1 MGQLDLG
8 TLIAKITV
16 DDKGFTAGMD
26 SATRRTQRFTADVQ
40 AQGGVVDRVFHSLG
54 RSAKASLQVAATAA
68 AGATVGV
75 AALGKNTLSTGLAYN
90 AMQQNANAA
99 LKTMLGSQKAV
110 NEQMEKLGKL
120 AQNSPFSKAT
130 FISAQQQL
138 IAFGVEVEKVIP
150 LLDAM
155 QNAVAASGGG
165 SQQLADL
172 AFVVAQIK
180 AAGKITGQDLI
191 QLGQRGIN
199 AAEIIGKAFGKSSAE
214 VKAMISKNQIDA
226 DQAIDALTKGMMEKF
241 GGATDAIKKQWSGAA
256 DRIKAANRDI
266 GADLGKMFI
275 DPAGGGRAVEWGN
288 RLADVLRTFQKRLRE
303 AQGDIEDFL
312 SPAFKN
318 ISKGLDAANN
328 ALKKFDAARAGAQ
341 LEKLTSYTPLIGGTT
356 AALMT
361 FALQPIPVIGQLAS
375 AMGPLTVGVAALI
388 AASPELRKSGS
399 AFGEAFKPGEKILAS
414 TAKQLA
420 DLAIQLIKDLS
431 PALESGAKGLGTFLT
446 NISPLAPALVS
457 VLSALA
463 PVVTAG
469 AELASAFANLPTPV
483 LAAVVALA
491 ALHGPLGPL
500 VAKLTDLGST
510 GGSVISALVADLQA
524 MGTTGAATVKSFTSA
539 GSTLKNTLTI
549 FDRVGTSL
557 RNDTT
562 PGLLS
567 ASRELKAFEPAAALA
582 SNSVGA
588 FSKASVNAGTGVFK
602 LSTLA
607 KNAGSALAG
616 AFGALLSPANLA
628 LGAVSL
634 LAGAF
639 AAYSQKQAEATQ
651 RVEEYKETLDRTTA
665 AVSAHTREVI
675 RSKAETDGA
684 LSAYVALGGAAED
697 YIRAVSGEGEAM
709 ERVNKTLEAKR
720 EAAAKVETAYMDG
733 TNAVSAYNYA
743 QNKLDPNVEKVTA
756 SLQQQSEEL
765 QRAQDETR
773 KNTSEAERA
782 VEAERQRQQAID
794 KSTDAM
800 RAQNAAQ
807 GSLVDAQ
814 LRSADAT
821 DRLNKA
827 IEEHG
832 KITVDAYG
840 KVNVL
845 DRSNRWFIDGMR
857 NKIQAIQDEARAFEK
872 TSHSQEE
879 AKAKADE
886 WAHSLQEMAEK
897 AGVPKEAVDE
907 LVKTLGGIPEV
918 KQMTFTA
925 DTEAGKKA
933 IEDFINEVSKKGG
946 TLTLDAR
953 NDPAVEQLAHTLGL
967 VEASKGVFAI
977 DANNEPATAKLLA
990 GIAQVNTS
998 TGVMTIDANNNRFQ
1012 QVLTASKTQGDNTS
1026 AVMSIYAND
1035 YASAKA
1041 EQARRYINSLS
1052 SYIDV
1057 YYRKHG
1063 ESAQLLPDTFAN
1075 GGIHPP
1081 VFGFANGTENHL
1093 AQIAPAGAMRLWAE
1107 PETGGEAYIPLSR
1120 MKRRRSERI
1129 LAEVASRFGGTYLPG
1144 RVSQHANG
1152 SASEGQA
1159 ERNSTAQ
1166 TVVNFTQNIQTA
1178 FTKPDS
1184 EYKSEGAAIARLVG
1198 SL

>member
-1 MGQLDLG
+1 MSQLDLG

-26 SATRRTQRFTADVQ
+26 AATRRTQRFTADVQ
-40 AQGGVVDRVFHSLG
+40 AQGGAVDRVFHSLG

-75 AALGKNTLSTGLAYN
+75 AALGKNMLSTGLAYN

-266 GADLGKMFI
+266 GADLGKLFI

-288 RLADVLRTFQKRLRE
+288 KLADVLRTFQKRLRE

-388 AASPELRKSGS
+388 AASPELRKAGG

-414 TAKQLA
+414 TTKQLA
-420 DLAIQLIKDLS
+420 DLALQLIKDLS
-431 PALESGAKGLGTFLT
+431 PALESGAKGLGAFLT

-463 PVVTAG
+463 PVATAG

-491 ALHGPLGPL
+491 ALHGPLAPL
-500 VAKLTDLGST
+500 VSKLTDLGDVSKKSIT
-510 GGSVISALVADLQA
+510 QLVTSLQE
-524 MGTTGAATVKSFTSA
+524 MGTEQTRAVKTFSGLGNAMTNAVAPAAKTVS
-539 GSTLKNTLTI
+539 N
-549 FDRVGTSL
+549 
-557 RNDTT
+557 
-562 PGLLS
+562 
-567 ASRELKAFEPAAALA
+567 ELKTIAPAAQ
-582 SNSVGA
+582 GA
-588 FSKASVNAGTGVFK
+588 GNAITQVSKASAAAGPAVFN
-602 LSTLA
+602 LGTLA
-607 KNAGSALAG
+607 KNAGSRLAG
-616 AFGALLSPANLA
+616 AFAAILSPANLA
-628 LGAVSL
+628 LGAVAL

-639 AAYSQKQAEATQ
+639 AAYSQKQAEVTQ

-794 KSTDAM
+794 KATDAM

-857 NKIQAIQDEARAFEK
+857 AKIQAIQDEARAFEK
-872 TSHSQEE
+872 TSHTQEE

-918 KQMTFTA
+918 KQTTFTA

-933 IEDFINEVSKKGG
+933 VEDFINEVSKKNG

-967 VEASKGVFAI
+967 VEASKGIFAI
-977 DANNEPATAKLLA
+977 DANNEPATTKLLA

-1012 QVLTASKTQGDNTS
+1012 QVLSASKSQGDNTS

-1041 EQARRYINSLS
+1041 EQAQRYINSLS

-1075 GGIHPP
+1075 GGIRPP

-1159 ERNSTAQ
+1159 ERSATAQ

>member
-1 MGQLDLG
+1 MSQLDLG

-26 SATRRTQRFTADVQ
+26 AATRRTQRFTADVQ
-40 AQGGVVDRVFHSLG
+40 TQGGVVDRVFHSLG

-68 AGATVGV
+68 AATTVGV

-226 DQAIDALTKGMMEKF
+226 DQAIDALTKGMMDKF
-241 GGATDAIKKQWSGAA
+241 GGATDAIKQQWSGAA

-266 GADLGKMFI
+266 GADIGKMFI

-288 RLADVLRTFQKRLRE
+288 KLADVLRTFQKRLRE
-303 AQGDIEDFL
+303 AQGSIEDFL

-388 AASPELRKSGS
+388 AASPELRKAGS

-420 DLAIQLIKDLS
+420 DLAIRLIKDLS

-463 PVVTAG
+463 PVATAG
-469 AELASAFANLPTPV
+469 AELAAAFANLPTPV
-483 LAAVVALA
+483 LAAVTALA

-500 VAKLTDLGST
+500 VSKFTDLGATS
-510 GGSVISALVADLQA
+510 GRVIANLVAQVQD
-524 MGTTGAATVKSFTSA
+524 MGTVWTRVEKSTA
-539 GSTLKNTLTI
+539 G
-549 FDRVGTSL
+549 VG
-557 RNDTT
+557 
-562 PGLLS
+562 
-567 ASRELKAFEPAAALA
+567 AALA
-582 SNSVGA
+582 SNIVPAAKSVSNELKTFGPA
-588 FSKASVNAGTGVFK
+588 AQNAGNALTEVGKASANAGTGVFK

-628 LGAVSL
+628 LGAVTL
-634 LAGAF
+634 LAAAF
-639 AAYSQKQAEATQ
+639 SAYAQKQAETTQ

-665 AVSAHTREVI
+665 AVTTHTRELV
-675 RSKAETDGA
+675 RNKAEQDGA
-684 LSAYVALGGAAED
+684 LAAYVALGGAADD
-697 YIRAVSGEGEAM
+697 YVRAVAGEGEAM
-709 ERVNKTLEAKR
+709 ERVNKTLASKR
-720 EAAAKVETAYMDG
+720 EELKQNELAERAGAPGVALYSGATKELKE
-733 TNAVSAYNYA
+733 NVS
-743 QNKLDPNVEKVTA
+743 KA
-756 SLQQQSEEL
+756 SESLRDQSDEL
-765 QRAQDETR
+765 RRAQDETR
-773 KNTSEAERA
+773 KSVSEAERA

-794 KSTDAM
+794 KATDAM

-814 LRSADAT
+814 LRNIDAS

-832 KITVDAYG
+832 QVMADANG
-840 KVNVL
+840 KVDIFNQN
-845 DRSNRWFIDGMR
+845 NRWFVQGMR
-857 NKIQAIQDEARAFEK
+857 DKIQAIQDEARAFEK
-872 TSHSQEE
+872 TGHTQEE
-879 AKAKADE
+879 AKAKTQE
-886 WAHSLQEMAEK
+886 WSTALAEMAEK
-897 AGVPKEAVDE
+897 AGVPREQIND
-907 LVKTLGGIPEV
+907 LIRSLGGIPEV

-925 DTEAGKKA
+925 DTEAGKRA
-933 IEDFINEVSKKGG
+933 IDDFIEATSKKNGV
-946 TLTLDAR
+946 LTLDAN
-953 NDPAVEQLAHTLGL
+953 NDPAVAQLAQTLGL
-967 VEASKGVFAI
+967 VEVSTGVFAI
-977 DANNEPATAKLLA
+977 DANSEPATAKLIA

-1012 QVLTASKTQGDNTS
+1012 QVLAASKSQGDNTS
-1026 AVMSIYAND
+1026 AAMSIYAND
-1035 YASAKA
+1035 YASARA
-1041 EQARRYINSLS
+1041 EQAQRYINSLS

-1075 GGIHPP
+1075 GGIRPP

-1152 SASEGQA
+1152 SATEGQA
-1159 ERNSTAQ
+1159 ERSATAQ

>member
-1 MGQLDLG
+1 MSQLDLG

-26 SATRRTQRFTADVQ
+26 AATRRTQRFTADVQ
-40 AQGGVVDRVFHSLG
+40 AQGGVVDRVFHSMG

-68 AGATVGV
+68 AATTVGV
-75 AALGKNTLSTGLAYN
+75 AALGKNTISTGLAYN

-241 GGATDAIKKQWSGAA
+241 GGATDAIKQQWSGAA

-266 GADLGKMFI
+266 GADIGKMFI

-288 RLADVLRTFQKRLRE
+288 KLADVLRTFQKRLRE
-303 AQGDIEDFL
+303 AQGGVEDFL

-414 TAKQLA
+414 TTKQLA
-420 DLAIQLIKDLS
+420 DLALQLIKDLS
-431 PALESGAKGLGTFLT
+431 PALESGAKGLGAFLT

-491 ALHGPLGPL
+491 ALHGPLAPL
-500 VAKLTDLGST
+500 VSKLTDLGDVSKKSIT
-510 GGSVISALVADLQA
+510 QLVTSLQE
-524 MGTTGAATVKSFTSA
+524 MGTEQTRAVKTFSGLGSAMTNAVAPAAKTVS
-539 GSTLKNTLTI
+539 N
-549 FDRVGTSL
+549 
-557 RNDTT
+557 
-562 PGLLS
+562 
-567 ASRELKAFEPAAALA
+567 ELKTIAPAAQ
-582 SNSVGA
+582 GA
-588 FSKASVNAGTGVFK
+588 GNAITQVSKASAAAGPAVFN
-602 LSTLA
+602 LGTLA
-607 KNAGSALAG
+607 KNAGSRLAG
-616 AFGALLSPANLA
+616 AFAAILSPANLA
-628 LGAVSL
+628 LGAVAL

-639 AAYSQKQAEATQ
+639 AAYSQKQAEVTQ

-697 YIRAVSGEGEAM
+697 YIRAVSGEGEAV
-709 ERVNKTLEAKR
+709 ERVNKVLAAKR
-720 EAAAKVETAYMDG
+720 EEAAKTETAYMDG
-733 TNAVSAYNYA
+733 TNAVSAYAYA

-794 KSTDAM
+794 KATDAM

-857 NKIQAIQDEARAFEK
+857 AKIQAIQDEARAFEK
-872 TSHSQEE
+872 TSHTQEE

-918 KQMTFTA
+918 KQTTFTA

-933 IEDFINEVSKKGG
+933 VEDFINEVSKKNG

-990 GIAQVNTS
+990 GLAQVNTS

-1012 QVLTASKTQGDNTS
+1012 QVLTASKNQGDNTS

-1075 GGIHPP
+1075 GGIRPP
-1081 VFGFANGTENHL
+1081 VYGFANGTENHL

-1152 SASEGQA
+1152 SATEGQA

>member
-1 MGQLDLG
+1 MSQLDLG

-26 SATRRTQRFTADVQ
+26 AATRRTQRFTADVQ

-68 AGATVGV
+68 AGVTVGV

-138 IAFGVEVEKVIP
+138 IAFGVEVEKVVP

-172 AFVVAQIK
+172 AFVIAQIK

-226 DQAIDALTKGMMEKF
+226 DQAIDALTKGMMDKF
-241 GGATDAIKKQWSGAA
+241 GGATDAIKQQWSGAA

-266 GADLGKMFI
+266 GADIGKMFI

-288 RLADVLRTFQKRLRE
+288 KVADVLRTFQKRLRE
-303 AQGDIEDFL
+303 AQGGVEDFL

-388 AASPELRKSGS
+388 AASPELRKAGS

-420 DLAIQLIKDLS
+420 DLAIRLIKDLS

-463 PVVTAG
+463 PVATAG
-469 AELASAFANLPTPV
+469 AELAAAFANLPTPV
-483 LAAVVALA
+483 LAAVTALA

-500 VAKLTDLGST
+500 VSKFTDLGAT
-510 GGSVISALVADLQA
+510 AGRVVTNLVAQVQD
-524 MGTTGAATVKSFTSA
+524 MGTAWTRAEKSTAGVGAAMASNIVPAAKSVS
-539 GSTLKNTLTI
+539 N
-549 FDRVGTSL
+549 
-557 RNDTT
+557 
-562 PGLLS
+562 
-567 ASRELKAFEPAAALA
+567 ELKTFGPAAQNAGNALTE
-582 SNSVGA
+582 VG
-588 FSKASVNAGTGVFK
+588 KASANAGTGVFK

-628 LGAVSL
+628 LGAVTL
-634 LAGAF
+634 LAAAF
-639 AAYSQKQAEATQ
+639 SAYSQKQAEVTQ

-665 AVSAHTREVI
+665 SVTANTRELV
-675 RSKAETDGA
+675 RNKAEQDGA
-684 LSAYVALGGAAED
+684 LAAYVALGGAADD
-697 YIRAVSGEGEAM
+697 YVRAVAGEGEAM
-709 ERVNKTLEAKR
+709 ERVNGVLAAKR
-720 EAAAKVETAYMDG
+720 EELKQNELAERAGAPGVALYSGATKELKE
-733 TNAVSAYNYA
+733 NVS
-743 QNKLDPNVEKVTA
+743 KA
-756 SLQQQSEEL
+756 SESLRDQSEEL

-773 KNTSEAERA
+773 KSTSEAERA

-794 KSTDAM
+794 KATDAI

-814 LRSADAT
+814 LRNIDAS

-832 KITVDAYG
+832 QVMADANG
-840 KVNVL
+840 KVDIFNQN
-845 DRSNRWFIDGMR
+845 NRWFVQGMR
-857 NKIQAIQDEARAFEK
+857 DKIQAIQDEARAFEK
-872 TSHSQEE
+872 TGHTQEE
-879 AKAKADE
+879 AKAKTQE
-886 WAHSLQEMAEK
+886 WSTALAEMAEK
-897 AGVPKEAVDE
+897 AGVPKEQIND
-907 LVKTLGGIPEV
+907 LIRTLGGIPEV

-925 DTEAGKKA
+925 DTEAGKRA
-933 IEDFINEVSKKGG
+933 IDDFIEATSKKNGV
-946 TLTLDAR
+946 LTLDAN
-953 NDPAVEQLAHTLGL
+953 NDPAVAQLAQTLGL
-967 VEASKGVFAI
+967 VEVSTGVFAI
-977 DANNEPATAKLLA
+977 DANSEPATAKLFA
-990 GIAQVNTS
+990 GLAQVNTS
-998 TGVMTIDANNNRFQ
+998 TGVMTIDANNSRFQ
-1012 QVLTASKTQGDNTS
+1012 QVLAASKNQGDNTAAS
-1026 AVMSIYAND
+1026 MSIYAND
-1035 YASAKA
+1035 YASARA
-1041 EQARRYINSLS
+1041 EQAQRYINSLS

-1075 GGIHPP
+1075 GGIRPP

-1159 ERNSTAQ
+1159 ERAATAQ

-1184 EYKSEGAAIARLVG
+1184 EYKSEGAALARLVG

>member
-1 MGQLDLG
+1 MSQLDLG

-68 AGATVGV
+68 AATTVGV

-90 AMQQNANAA
+90 TMQQNANAA

-275 DPAGGGRAVEWGN
+275 DPAGGGRAVKWGN
-288 RLADVLRTFQKRLRE
+288 KLADVLRTFQKRLRE
-303 AQGDIEDFL
+303 AQGGIEDFL

-388 AASPELRKSGS
+388 AASPELRKAGG

-500 VAKLTDLGST
+500 VSKLTDLGDTSKKSIT
-510 GGSVISALVADLQA
+510 QLVTSLQE
-524 MGTTGAATVKSFTSA
+524 MGTEQTRAVKTFSGLGNAMTNAVAPAAKTVS
-539 GSTLKNTLTI
+539 N
-549 FDRVGTSL
+549 
-557 RNDTT
+557 
-562 PGLLS
+562 
-567 ASRELKAFEPAAALA
+567 ELKTIAPAAQ
-582 SNSVGA
+582 GA
-588 FSKASVNAGTGVFK
+588 GNAITQVSKASAAAGPAVFN
-602 LSTLA
+602 LGTLA

-634 LAGAF
+634 LAAAF
-639 AAYSQKQAEATQ
+639 SAYSQKQAEATQ

-665 AVSAHTREVI
+665 SVTANTRELV
-675 RSKAETDGA
+675 RNKAEQDGA
-684 LSAYVALGGAAED
+684 LAAYVALGGAAED
-697 YIRAVSGEGEAM
+697 YIRAVAGEGEAV
-709 ERVNKTLEAKR
+709 ERVNKVLAAKR
-720 EAAAKVETAYMDG
+720 EEAAKTETAYMDG
-733 TNAVSAYNYA
+733 TNAVSAYAYA

-794 KSTDAM
+794 KATDAM

-857 NKIQAIQDEARAFEK
+857 AKIQAIQDEARAFEK
-872 TSHSQEE
+872 TSHTQEE

-918 KQMTFTA
+918 KQTTFTA

-933 IEDFINEVSKKGG
+933 VEDFINEVSKKNG

-990 GIAQVNTS
+990 GLAQVNTS

-1012 QVLTASKTQGDNTS
+1012 QVLAASKSQSDNTS
-1026 AVMSIYAND
+1026 GVMSIYAND

-1075 GGIHPP
+1075 GGIRPP
-1081 VFGFANGTENHL
+1081 VYGFANGTENHL

-1152 SASEGQA
+1152 SATEGQV
-1159 ERNSTAQ
+1159 ERSATAQ

-1184 EYKSEGAAIARLVG
+1184 EYKSEGAALARLVG

>member
-1 MGQLDLG
+1 MSQLDLG

-26 SATRRTQRFTADVQ
+26 AATRRTQRFTADVQ
-40 AQGGVVDRVFHSLG
+40 SQGGIVDRVFHSLG

-68 AGATVGV
+68 AGAAVGV
-75 AALGKNTLSTGLAYN
+75 TALGKNTISTGLAYN

-199 AAEIIGKAFGKSSAE
+199 AAEIIGKAFGKSGAE

-241 GGATDAIKKQWSGAA
+241 GGATDAIKQQWSGAA

-288 RLADVLRTFQKRLRE
+288 KLADVLRTFQKRLRE
-303 AQGDIEDFL
+303 AQGGIEDFL

-318 ISKGLDAANN
+318 ISKGLDAANS
-328 ALKKFDAARAGAQ
+328 ALQKFDAARAAAQ
-341 LEKLTSYTPLIGGTT
+341 LGKLTSYTPLIGGTT
-356 AALMT
+356 AALMA

-388 AASPELRKSGS
+388 AASPELRKAGS

-420 DLAIQLIKDLS
+420 DLALQLIKDLS
-431 PALESGAKGLGTFLT
+431 PALESGAKGLGAFLT

-463 PVVTAG
+463 PVATAG
-469 AELASAFANLPTPV
+469 AELAAAFANLPTPV
-483 LAAVVALA
+483 LAAVTALA

-500 VAKLTDLGST
+500 VSKLTDLGST
-510 GGSVISALVADLQA
+510 GSRVISALVAQA
-524 MGTTGAATVKSFTSA
+524 QEMGTVWGKAEKSTTV
-539 GSTLKNTLTI
+539 L
-549 FDRVGTSL
+549 GT
-557 RNDTT
+557 
-562 PGLLS
+562 
-567 ASRELKAFEPAAALA
+567 ALA
-582 SNSVGA
+582 SNIVPAAKS
-588 FSKASVNAGTGVFK
+588 ASNELKTFGPAAQNAGNALTEVGKSSANAGNGVFK

-628 LGAVSL
+628 LGAVTL
-634 LAGAF
+634 LAAAF
-639 AAYSQKQAEATQ
+639 AAYSQKQAETTQ

-665 AVSAHTREVI
+665 AVTANTRELV
-675 RSKAETDGA
+675 RNKAEKDGA
-684 LSAYVALGGAAED
+684 LAAYVALGGAADD
-697 YIRAVSGEGEAM
+697 YVRAVAGEGEAM
-709 ERVNKTLEAKR
+709 ERVNKTLAAKR
-720 EAAAKVETAYMDG
+720 AEAEKTETAYMDG
-733 TNAVSAYNYA
+733 TNAVSAYAYA
-743 QNKLDPNVEKVTA
+743 QNKLDPNVEKVTD
-756 SLQQQSEEL
+756 SLKSQGDEL
-765 QRAQDETR
+765 RRAQDETR
-773 KNTSEAERA
+773 KSVSEAERA
-782 VEAERQRQQAID
+782 VEVERQRQQAID
-794 KSTDAM
+794 KATDAM

-814 LRSADAT
+814 LRNIDAS

-832 KITVDAYG
+832 QVMADANG
-840 KVNVL
+840 KVDIFNQN
-845 DRSNRWFIDGMR
+845 NRWFVQGMR
-857 NKIQAIQDEARAFEK
+857 DKIQAIQDEARAFEK
-872 TSHSQEE
+872 TSHTQEE
-879 AKAKADE
+879 ASAKTQE
-886 WAHSLQEMAEK
+886 WSTALAEMAEK
-897 AGVPKEAVDE
+897 AGVPREQINE
-907 LVKTLGGIPEV
+907 LIKSLGGIPEV

-925 DTEAGKKA
+925 DTEAGKRA
-933 IEDFINEVSKKGG
+933 IEDFIETTSKKNGV
-946 TLTLDAR
+946 LTLDAN
-953 NDPAVEQLAHTLGL
+953 NDPAVAQLAQTLGL
-967 VEASKGVFAI
+967 VEVSTGVFAI
-977 DANNEPATAKLLA
+977 DANREPATAKLIA
-990 GIAQVNTS
+990 GLAQVNTS

-1012 QVLTASKTQGDNTS
+1012 QVLAASKNQGDSTS
-1026 AVMSIYAND
+1026 AAMSIYAND

-1041 EQARRYINSLS
+1041 EQAQRYINSLS

-1057 YYRKHG
+1057 YYTKHG
-1063 ESAQLLPDTFAN
+1063 ESPQLLPDHFAD
-1075 GGIHPP
+1075 GGIRPP
-1081 VFGFANGTENHL
+1081 VYGFANGTENHL

-1120 MKRRRSERI
+1120 VKRRRSERI

-1152 SASEGQA
+1152 SASASQSEQPA
-1159 ERNSTAQ
+1159 TAQ

-1184 EYKSEGAAIARLVG
+1184 EYKSEGAALARLVG

>member
-1 MGQLDLG
+1 MSQLDLG

-26 SATRRTQRFTADVQ
+26 AATRRTQRFTADVQ
-40 AQGGVVDRVFHSLG
+40 TQGGVVDRVFHSLG

-68 AGATVGV
+68 AATTVGV

-172 AFVVAQIK
+172 AFVIAQIK

-241 GGATDAIKKQWSGAA
+241 GGATDAIKQQWSGAA

-266 GADLGKMFI
+266 GADIGKMFI

-288 RLADVLRTFQKRLRE
+288 KLADVLRTFQKRLRE
-303 AQGDIEDFL
+303 AQGGIEDFL

-328 ALKKFDAARAGAQ
+328 ALQKFDAARAGAQ

-388 AASPELRKSGS
+388 AASPELRKAGS

-463 PVVTAG
+463 PVATAG
-469 AELASAFANLPTPV
+469 AELAAAFANLPTPV
-483 LAAVVALA
+483 LAAVTALA

-500 VAKLTDLGST
+500 VSKFTDLGATS
-510 GGSVISALVADLQA
+510 GRVITNLVAQVQD
-524 MGTTGAATVKSFTSA
+524 MGTVWTRAEKSTVGVGAAMASNIVPAAKSVS
-539 GSTLKNTLTI
+539 N
-549 FDRVGTSL
+549 
-557 RNDTT
+557 
-562 PGLLS
+562 
-567 ASRELKAFEPAAALA
+567 ELKTFAPAAQNAGNALTE
-582 SNSVGA
+582 VG
-588 FSKASVNAGTGVFK
+588 KASANAGTGVFK
-602 LSTLA
+602 LSALA

-628 LGAVSL
+628 LGAVTL
-634 LAGAF
+634 LAAAF
-639 AAYSQKQAEATQ
+639 SAYSQKQAETTQ

-665 AVSAHTREVI
+665 AVTANTRELV
-675 RSKAETDGA
+675 RNKAEQDGA
-684 LSAYVALGGAAED
+684 LAAYVALGGAADD
-697 YIRAVSGEGEAM
+697 YVRAVAGEGEAM
-709 ERVNKTLEAKR
+709 ERVNKVLAAKR
-720 EAAAKVETAYMDG
+720 EEAAKTETAYMDG
-733 TNAVSAYNYA
+733 TNAVSAYAYA
-743 QNKLDPNVEKVTA
+743 HNKLDPNVEKVTD
-756 SLQQQSEEL
+756 SLKSQGEEL
-765 QRAQDETR
+765 QRARDETR

-794 KSTDAM
+794 KATDAM

-814 LRSADAT
+814 LRNIDAS

-832 KITVDAYG
+832 QVMADANG
-840 KVNVL
+840 KVDIFNQN
-845 DRSNRWFIDGMR
+845 NRWFVQGMR
-857 NKIQAIQDEARAFEK
+857 DKIQAIQDEARAFEK
-872 TSHSQEE
+872 TGHTQEE
-879 AKAKADE
+879 AKAKTQE
-886 WAHSLQEMAEK
+886 WSTALAEMAEK
-897 AGVPKEAVDE
+897 AGVPKEQIND
-907 LVKTLGGIPEV
+907 LIRTLGGIPEV

-925 DTEAGKKA
+925 DTEAGKRA
-933 IEDFINEVSKKGG
+933 IDDFIEATAKKSGV
-946 TLTLDAR
+946 LTLDAN
-953 NDPAVEQLAHTLGL
+953 NDPAVAQLAQTLGL
-967 VEASKGVFAI
+967 VEVSKGVFAI
-977 DANNEPATAKLLA
+977 DANNEPATAKLIA

-1012 QVLTASKTQGDNTS
+1012 QVLAASKNQGDNTS
-1026 AVMSIYAND
+1026 SVMSIYAND
-1035 YASAKA
+1035 YASARA
-1041 EQARRYINSLS
+1041 EQAQRYINSLS

-1075 GGIHPP
+1075 GGIRPP
-1081 VFGFANGTENHL
+1081 VYGFANGTENHL

-1159 ERNSTAQ
+1159 ERAATAQ

-1184 EYKSEGAAIARLVG
+1184 EYKSEGAALARLVG

>member
-1 MGQLDLG
+1 MSQLDLG

-68 AGATVGV
+68 AATTVGV

-241 GGATDAIKKQWSGAA
+241 GGATDAIKQQWSGAA

-266 GADLGKMFI
+266 GADIGKMFI

-288 RLADVLRTFQKRLRE
+288 KLADVLRTFQKRLRE
-303 AQGDIEDFL
+303 AQGGIEDFL

-318 ISKGLDAANN
+318 ISKGLDAANS
-328 ALKKFDAARAGAQ
+328 ALKKFDAARAAAQ

-356 AALMT
+356 AALMA

-388 AASPELRKSGS
+388 AASPELRKAGS

-463 PVVTAG
+463 PVATAG
-469 AELASAFANLPTPV
+469 AELAAAFANLPTPV
-483 LAAVVALA
+483 LAAVTALA

-500 VAKLTDLGST
+500 VSKLTDLGST
-510 GGSVISALVADLQA
+510 GSRVISTLVAQA
-524 MGTTGAATVKSFTSA
+524 QEMGTVWGKAEKSTTGL
-539 GSTLKNTLTI
+539 ST
-549 FDRVGTSL
+549 
-557 RNDTT
+557 
-562 PGLLS
+562 
-567 ASRELKAFEPAAALA
+567 ALA
-582 SNSVGA
+582 SNIVPAAKSASNELKTFGPAAQTAGNALTEVGKNA
-588 FSKASVNAGTGVFK
+588 ASAGTGVFK

-607 KNAGSALAG
+607 KSAGSALAG

-628 LGAVSL
+628 LGAVTL
-634 LAGAF
+634 LAAAF
-639 AAYSQKQAEATQ
+639 AAYSQKQAETTQ

-665 AVSAHTREVI
+665 AVTANTRELV
-675 RSKAETDGA
+675 RNKAEKDGA
-684 LSAYVALGGAAED
+684 LAAYVALGGAADD
-697 YIRAVSGEGEAM
+697 YVRAVAGEGEAM
-709 ERVNKTLEAKR
+709 ERVNKVLAAKR
-720 EAAAKVETAYMDG
+720 AEAEKTETAYMDG
-733 TNAVSAYNYA
+733 TNAVSAYAYA
-743 QNKLDPNVEKVTA
+743 QNKLDPNVEKVTD
-756 SLQQQSEEL
+756 SLKSQGDEL

-773 KNTSEAERA
+773 KSVSEAERA
-782 VEAERQRQQAID
+782 VEVERQRQQAID
-794 KSTDAM
+794 KATDAM

-814 LRSADAT
+814 LRNIDAS

-832 KITVDAYG
+832 NVLTDANG
-840 KVNVL
+840 KVDIFNQN
-845 DRSNRWFIDGMR
+845 NRWFVQGMR
-857 NKIQAIQDEARAFEK
+857 DKIQAIQDEARAFEK
-872 TSHSQEE
+872 TSHTQEE
-879 AKAKADE
+879 ASAKTQE
-886 WAHSLQEMAEK
+886 WSTALAEMAEK
-897 AGVPKEAVDE
+897 AGVPREQINE
-907 LVKTLGGIPEV
+907 LIKSLGGIPEV

-925 DTEAGKKA
+925 DTEAGKRA
-933 IEDFINEVSKKGG
+933 IEDFIESTSKKNGV
-946 TLTLDAR
+946 LTLDAN
-953 NDPAVEQLAHTLGL
+953 NDPAVAQLAQTLGL
-967 VEASKGVFAI
+967 VEVSTGVFAI
-977 DANNEPATAKLLA
+977 DANREPATAKLIA
-990 GIAQVNTS
+990 GLAQVNTS

-1012 QVLTASKTQGDNTS
+1012 QVLAASKSQGDNTS
-1026 AVMSIYAND
+1026 AAMSIYAND

-1041 EQARRYINSLS
+1041 EQAQRYINSLA

-1075 GGIHPP
+1075 GGIRPP
-1081 VFGFANGTENHL
+1081 IFGFANGVENHL

-1152 SASEGQA
+1152 SATEGQA
-1159 ERNSTAQ
+1159 ERSATAQ

-1184 EYKSEGAAIARLVG
+1184 EYKSEGAALARLVG

>member
-1 MGQLDLG
+1 MSQLDLG

-26 SATRRTQRFTADVQ
+26 AATRRTQRFTADVQ
-40 AQGGVVDRVFHSLG
+40 AQGGVVDRVFHSMG

-68 AGATVGV
+68 AATTVGV

-275 DPAGGGRAVEWGN
+275 DPTGGGRAVEWGN
-288 RLADVLRTFQKRLRE
+288 KLADVLRTFQKRLRE
-303 AQGDIEDFL
+303 AQGGVEDFL

-356 AALMT
+356 AALMA

-388 AASPELRKSGS
+388 AASPELRKAGG

-414 TAKQLA
+414 TTKQLA

-491 ALHGPLGPL
+491 ALHGPLAPL
-500 VAKLTDLGST
+500 VSKLTDLGDVSKK
-510 GGSVISALVADLQA
+510 SISQFV
-524 MGTTGAATVKSFTSA
+524 
-539 GSTLKNTLTI
+539 
-549 FDRVGTSL
+549 TSL
-557 RNDTT
+557 QELGTEQTRAVKNFS
-562 PGLLS
+562 GLGS
-567 ASRELKAFEPAAALA
+567 AMTNAVAPAAKTVSNELKTIAPAAQ
-582 SNSVGA
+582 GA
-588 FSKASVNAGTGVFK
+588 GNAITQVSKASAAAGPAVFN
-602 LSTLA
+602 LGTLA
-607 KNAGSALAG
+607 KNAGSRLAG
-616 AFGALLSPANLA
+616 AFAAILSPANLA
-628 LGAVSL
+628 LGAVAL

-639 AAYSQKQAEATQ
+639 AAYSQKQAEVTQ

-794 KSTDAM
+794 KATDAM

-857 NKIQAIQDEARAFEK
+857 AKIQAIQDEARAFEK
-872 TSHSQEE
+872 TGHTQEE

-933 IEDFINEVSKKGG
+933 VEDFINEVSKKNG

-967 VEASKGVFAI
+967 VEASKGIFAI

-990 GIAQVNTS
+990 GLAQVNTS

-1012 QVLTASKTQGDNTS
+1012 QVLAASKSQSDNTS
-1026 AVMSIYAND
+1026 GVMSIYAND

-1075 GGIHPP
+1075 GGIRPP
-1081 VFGFANGTENHL
+1081 VYGFANGTENHL

-1152 SASEGQA
+1152 SASEGQV
-1159 ERNSTAQ
+1159 ERSATAQ

-1184 EYKSEGAAIARLVG
+1184 EYKSEGAALARLVG

>member
-1 MGQLDLG
+1 MRQLDLG

-214 VKAMISKNQIDA
+214 VKAMISKDQISA

-241 GGATDAIKKQWSGAA
+241 GGATDAIKQQWSGAA

-266 GADLGKMFI
+266 GADIGKMFI

-288 RLADVLRTFQKRLRE
+288 KLAEVLRTFQKRLRE

-356 AALMT
+356 AALMA

-375 AMGPLTVGVAALI
+375 AMGPLTVGVSALI
-388 AASPELRKSGS
+388 AASPELRKAGS

-420 DLAIQLIKDLS
+420 DLAIRLIKDLS

-463 PVVTAG
+463 PVATAG
-469 AELASAFANLPTPV
+469 AELAAAFANLPTPV
-483 LAAVVALA
+483 LAAVTALA

-500 VAKLTDLGST
+500 VSKLTDLGST
-510 GGSVISALVADLQA
+510 GSRVLSALVAQA
-524 MGTTGAATVKSFTSA
+524 QEMGTVWVKAAKSTA
-539 GSTLKNTLTI
+539 DL
-549 FDRVGTSL
+549 GT
-557 RNDTT
+557 
-562 PGLLS
+562 
-567 ASRELKAFEPAAALA
+567 ALA
-582 SNSVGA
+582 SNVVPAAKSASNELKTFAPAAQNAGNALTGVG
-588 FSKASVNAGTGVFK
+588 KASANAGTGVFK

-628 LGAVSL
+628 LGAVAL
-634 LAGAF
+634 LAAAF
-639 AAYSQKQAEATQ
+639 ASYSQKQAETTQ

-665 AVSAHTREVI
+665 AVTSNTRELV
-675 RSKAETDGA
+675 RNKAEKDGTLA
-684 LSAYVALGGAAED
+684 AYVSLGGAADD
-697 YIRAVSGEGEAM
+697 YVRAVAGEGEAM
-709 ERVNKTLEAKR
+709 ERVNKTLAAKR
-720 EAAAKVETAYMDG
+720 AEAEKTETAYMDG
-733 TNAVSAYNYA
+733 TNAVSAYAYA
-743 QNKLDPNVEKVTA
+743 QNKLDPNVEKVTD
-756 SLQQQSEEL
+756 SLKSQGDEL
-765 QRAQDETR
+765 RRAQDETR
-773 KNTSEAERA
+773 KSVSEAERA

-794 KSTDAM
+794 KATDAM

-814 LRSADAT
+814 LRNIDAS

-832 KITVDAYG
+832 HVMADANG
-840 KVNVL
+840 KVDIFNQN
-845 DRSNRWFIDGMR
+845 NRWFVQGMR
-857 NKIQAIQDEARAFEK
+857 DKIQAIQDEARAFEK
-872 TSHSQEE
+872 TGHTQEE
-879 AKAKADE
+879 AKAKTQE
-886 WAHSLQEMAEK
+886 WSTALAEMAEK
-897 AGVPKEAVDE
+897 AGVPKEQIND
-907 LVKTLGGIPEV
+907 LIKSLGGIPEV

-925 DTEAGKKA
+925 DTEQGKRA
-933 IEDFINEVSKKGG
+933 IDDFIEATSKKNGV
-946 TLTLDAR
+946 LTLDAN
-953 NDPAVEQLAHTLGL
+953 NDPAVAQLARTLGL
-967 VEASKGVFAI
+967 VEVSTGVFAI
-977 DANNEPATAKLLA
+977 DANSEPATAKLIA

-998 TGVMTIDANNNRFQ
+998 TGVMTIDANNNLFQ
-1012 QVLTASKTQGDNTS
+1012 QVLAASKNQGDSTS
-1026 AVMSIYAND
+1026 AAVSIYAND

-1041 EQARRYINSLS
+1041 EQAQRYINSLA

-1063 ESAQLLPDTFAN
+1063 ESAMLLPDTFAN
-1075 GGIHPP
+1075 GGIRPP
-1081 VFGFANGTENHL
+1081 VYGFANGTENHL

-1120 MKRRRSERI
+1120 TKRRRSERI

-1159 ERNSTAQ
+1159 ERASTAQ

>member
-1 MGQLDLG
+1 MSQLDLG

-26 SATRRTQRFTADVQ
+26 AATRRTQRFTADVQ
-40 AQGGVVDRVFHSLG
+40 TQGGVVDRVFHSLG

-241 GGATDAIKKQWSGAA
+241 GGATDAIKQQWSGAA

-288 RLADVLRTFQKRLRE
+288 KLADVLRTFQKRLRE
-303 AQGDIEDFL
+303 AQGGIEDFL

-388 AASPELRKSGS
+388 AASPELRKAGG

-491 ALHGPLGPL
+491 ALHGPLAPL
-500 VAKLTDLGST
+500 VSKLTDLGDVSKKSIT
-510 GGSVISALVADLQA
+510 QFVTSLQE
-524 MGTTGAATVKSFTSA
+524 MGTEQTRAVKTFSGLGNAMTNAVAPAAKTVS
-539 GSTLKNTLTI
+539 N
-549 FDRVGTSL
+549 
-557 RNDTT
+557 
-562 PGLLS
+562 
-567 ASRELKAFEPAAALA
+567 ELKTIAPAAQ
-582 SNSVGA
+582 GA
-588 FSKASVNAGTGVFK
+588 GNAITQVSKASAAAGPAVFN
-602 LSTLA
+602 LGTLA
-607 KNAGSALAG
+607 KNAGSRLAG
-616 AFGALLSPANLA
+616 AFAAILSPANLA
-628 LGAVSL
+628 LGAVAL

-697 YIRAVSGEGEAM
+697 YIRAVAGEGEAM
-709 ERVNKTLEAKR
+709 ERVNKVLAAKR
-720 EAAAKVETAYMDG
+720 EEAAKTETAYMDG

-794 KSTDAM
+794 KATDAM

-918 KQMTFTA
+918 KQTTFTA

-933 IEDFINEVSKKGG
+933 VEDFINEVSKKNG

-1012 QVLTASKTQGDNTS
+1012 QVLTASKNQGDNTS

-1041 EQARRYINSLS
+1041 EQAQRYINSLS

-1075 GGIHPP
+1075 GGIRPP
-1081 VFGFANGTENHL
+1081 VFAFANGTENHL

-1159 ERNSTAQ
+1159 ERSATAQ

-1184 EYKSEGAAIARLVG
+1184 EYKSEGAALARLVG

>member
-1 MGQLDLG
+1 MSQLDLG

-26 SATRRTQRFTADVQ
+26 AATRRTQRFTADVQ
-40 AQGGVVDRVFHSLG
+40 TQGGVVDRVFHSLG

-68 AGATVGV
+68 AATTVGV

-172 AFVVAQIK
+172 AFVIAQIK

-241 GGATDAIKKQWSGAA
+241 GGATDAIKQQWSGAA

-266 GADLGKMFI
+266 GADIGKMFI

-288 RLADVLRTFQKRLRE
+288 KLADVLRTFQKRLRE
-303 AQGDIEDFL
+303 AQGGIEDFL

-388 AASPELRKSGS
+388 AASPELRKAGS

-420 DLAIQLIKDLS
+420 DLAIRLIKDLS

-463 PVVTAG
+463 PVATAG
-469 AELASAFANLPTPV
+469 AELAASFANLPTPV
-483 LAAVVALA
+483 LAAVTALA

-500 VAKLTDLGST
+500 VSKFTDLGATT
-510 GGSVISALVADLQA
+510 GRVITNLVAQVQD
-524 MGTTGAATVKSFTSA
+524 MGTVWTRAEKSTA
-539 GSTLKNTLTI
+539 G
-549 FDRVGTSL
+549 VG
-557 RNDTT
+557 
-562 PGLLS
+562 
-567 ASRELKAFEPAAALA
+567 AALA
-582 SNSVGA
+582 SNIVPAAQNAGNALTEVG
-588 FSKASVNAGTGVFK
+588 KASANAGTGVFK

-628 LGAVSL
+628 LGAVTL
-634 LAGAF
+634 LAAAF
-639 AAYSQKQAEATQ
+639 SAYSQKQAETTQ

-665 AVSAHTREVI
+665 AVTAHTRELV
-675 RSKAETDGA
+675 RNKAEQDGA
-684 LSAYVALGGAAED
+684 LAAYVALGGAADD
-697 YIRAVSGEGEAM
+697 YVRAVAGEGEAM
-709 ERVNKTLEAKR
+709 ERVNSVLATKR
-720 EAAAKVETAYMDG
+720 EELKQNELAERAGAPGVALYSGATKELKE
-733 TNAVSAYNYA
+733 NVS
-743 QNKLDPNVEKVTA
+743 KA
-756 SLQQQSEEL
+756 SESLRDQSDEL
-765 QRAQDETR
+765 SRARDETR
-773 KNTSEAERA
+773 KSVSETERA

-794 KSTDAM
+794 KATDAM

-814 LRSADAT
+814 LRNIDAS

-832 KITVDAYG
+832 QVMADANG
-840 KVNVL
+840 KVDIFNQN
-845 DRSNRWFIDGMR
+845 NRWFVQGMR
-857 NKIQAIQDEARAFEK
+857 DKIQAIQDEARAFEK
-872 TSHSQEE
+872 TSHTQEE
-879 AKAKADE
+879 ASAKTQE
-886 WAHSLQEMAEK
+886 WSSALAEMAEK
-897 AGVPKEAVDE
+897 AGVPREQIND
-907 LVKTLGGIPEV
+907 LIKTLGGIPEV

-925 DTEAGKKA
+925 DTEAGKRA
-933 IEDFINEVSKKGG
+933 IDDFIEATSKKNGV
-946 TLTLDAR
+946 LTLDAN
-953 NDPAVEQLAHTLGL
+953 NDPAVAQLAQTLGL
-967 VEASKGVFAI
+967 VEVSKGVFAI
-977 DANNEPATAKLLA
+977 DANSEPATAKLLA

-1012 QVLTASKTQGDNTS
+1012 QVLAASKNQGDNTS
-1026 AVMSIYAND
+1026 AAMSIYAND

-1041 EQARRYINSLS
+1041 EQAQRYINSLS

-1075 GGIHPP
+1075 GGIRPP
-1081 VFGFANGTENHL
+1081 VYGFANGAENHL

-1159 ERNSTAQ
+1159 ERASTAQ

>member
-1 MGQLDLG
+1 MSQLDLG

-26 SATRRTQRFTADVQ
+26 AATRRTQRFTADVQ
-40 AQGGVVDRVFHSLG
+40 SQGGIVDRIFHSLG

-68 AGATVGV
+68 AATTVGV

-120 AQNSPFSKAT
+120 AQNSPFSKST

-180 AAGKITGQDLI
+180 AAGKITGEDLI

-241 GGATDAIKKQWSGAA
+241 GGATDAIKQQWSGAA

-266 GADLGKMFI
+266 GADIGKMFI

-288 RLADVLRTFQKRLRE
+288 KLADVLRTFQKRLRE
-303 AQGDIEDFL
+303 AQGGIEDFL
-312 SPAFKN
+312 SPAFKR

-356 AALMT
+356 AALMA
-361 FALQPIPVIGQLAS
+361 FALRPIPVIGQLAS
-375 AMGPLTVGVAALI
+375 AMGPLTVGVSALI
-388 AASPELRKSGS
+388 AASPELRKAGS
-399 AFGEAFKPGEKILAS
+399 AFGEAFAPGEKILAS

-420 DLAIQLIKDLS
+420 DLALQLIKDLS
-431 PALESGAKGLGTFLT
+431 PALESGAKGLGVFLT

-463 PVVTAG
+463 PVATAG
-469 AELASAFANLPTPV
+469 AELAAAFANLPTPV
-483 LAAVVALA
+483 LAAVTALA

-500 VAKLTDLGST
+500 VSKLTDLGST
-510 GGSVISALVADLQA
+510 GSRVISSLVAQA
-524 MGTTGAATVKSFTSA
+524 QEMGTVWTSVEKSTA
-539 GSTLKNTLTI
+539 GL
-549 FDRVGTSL
+549 GT
-557 RNDTT
+557 
-562 PGLLS
+562 
-567 ASRELKAFEPAAALA
+567 ALA
-582 SNSVGA
+582 SNIVPAAKNASNELKTFGPAAQNAGNALTDVGKNA
-588 FSKASVNAGTGVFK
+588 ASAGTGVFK
-602 LSTLA
+602 LSALA

-628 LGAVSL
+628 LGAVTL
-634 LAGAF
+634 LAAAF
-639 AAYSQKQAEATQ
+639 AAYSQKQAETTQ

-665 AVSAHTREVI
+665 AVTANTRELV
-675 RSKAETDGA
+675 RNKAEKDGA
-684 LSAYVALGGAAED
+684 LAAYVALGGAADD
-697 YIRAVSGEGEAM
+697 YVRAVAGEGEAM
-709 ERVNKTLEAKR
+709 ERVNKTLAAKR
-720 EAAAKVETAYMDG
+720 AEAEKTETAYMDG
-733 TNAVSAYNYA
+733 TNAVSAYAYA
-743 QNKLDPNVEKVTA
+743 QNKLDPNVEKVTD
-756 SLQQQSEEL
+756 SLKSQGDEL
-765 QRAQDETR
+765 RRAQDETR
-773 KNTSEAERA
+773 KSVSEAERA
-782 VEAERQRQQAID
+782 VEVERQRQQAID
-794 KSTDAM
+794 KATDAM

-814 LRSADAT
+814 LRNIDAS

-832 KITVDAYG
+832 HVLTDANG
-840 KVNVL
+840 KVDIFNQN
-845 DRSNRWFIDGMR
+845 NRWFVQGMR
-857 NKIQAIQDEARAFEK
+857 DKIQAIQDEARAFEK
-872 TSHSQEE
+872 TSHTQEE
-879 AKAKADE
+879 ASAKTQE
-886 WAHSLQEMAEK
+886 WGTALSEMAEK
-897 AGVPKEAVDE
+897 AGVPREQINE
-907 LVKTLGGIPEV
+907 LIESLGGIPEV

-925 DTEAGKKA
+925 DTEAGKRA
-933 IEDFINEVSKKGG
+933 IEDFIEETSKKNGV
-946 TLTLDAR
+946 LTLDAN
-953 NDPAVEQLAHTLGL
+953 NDPAVAQLAQTLGL
-967 VEASKGVFAI
+967 VEVSTGVFAI
-977 DANNEPATAKLLA
+977 DANNEPATAKLIA

-1012 QVLTASKTQGDNTS
+1012 QVLAASKSQGDSTS

-1041 EQARRYINSLS
+1041 EQAQRYINSLS

-1057 YYRKHG
+1057 YYQKHG

-1075 GGIHPP
+1075 GGIRPP
-1081 VFGFANGTENHL
+1081 VYGFASGTENHL

-1107 PETGGEAYIPLSR
+1107 PETGGEAYIPLSL

-1144 RVSQHANG
+1144 RVSQHADG
-1152 SASEGQA
+1152 SATEGQA
-1159 ERNSTAQ
+1159 ERAATAQ

-1184 EYKSEGAAIARLVG
+1184 EYKSEGAALARLVG

>member
-1 MGQLDLG
+1 MSQLDLG

-26 SATRRTQRFTADVQ
+26 AATRRTQLFTANVQ
-40 AQGGVVDRVFHSLG
+40 TQGGIVDRVFHSLG

-68 AGATVGV
+68 AATTVGV
-75 AALGKNTLSTGLAYN
+75 AALGKNTISTGLAYN

-266 GADLGKMFI
+266 GADIGKMFI

-288 RLADVLRTFQKRLRE
+288 KLADVLRTFQKRLRE
-303 AQGDIEDFL
+303 AQGGVEDFL

-388 AASPELRKSGS
+388 AASPELRKAGG

-420 DLAIQLIKDLS
+420 DLAIRLIKDLS

-463 PVVTAG
+463 PVATAG
-469 AELASAFANLPTPV
+469 AELAASFANLPTPV
-483 LAAVVALA
+483 LAAVTALA
-491 ALHGPLGPL
+491 ALHGPLAPL
-500 VAKLTDLGST
+500 VSKFTDLGATS
-510 GGSVISALVADLQA
+510 GRVIANLVAQVQD
-524 MGTTGAATVKSFTSA
+524 MGTVWTRVEKSTAS
-539 GSTLKNTLTI
+539 
-549 FDRVGTSL
+549 VG
-557 RNDTT
+557 
-562 PGLLS
+562 
-567 ASRELKAFEPAAALA
+567 AALA
-582 SNSVGA
+582 SNIVPAAKNVSNELKTFGPAAQNAGNALTEVG
-588 FSKASVNAGTGVFK
+588 KASANAGTGVFK

-628 LGAVSL
+628 LGAVTL

-639 AAYSQKQAEATQ
+639 AAYSQKQAEVTQ
-651 RVEEYKETLDRTTA
+651 RVEEYKETLDRTMASVT
-665 AVSAHTREVI
+665 AHTRELV
-675 RSKAETDGA
+675 RNKAEQDGA
-684 LSAYVALGGAAED
+684 LAAYVALGGAADD
-697 YIRAVSGEGEAM
+697 YVRAVAGEGEAM
-709 ERVNKTLEAKR
+709 ERVNKTLASKR
-720 EAAAKVETAYMDG
+720 EELKQNELAERAGAPGVALYSGATKELKE
-733 TNAVSAYNYA
+733 NVSKAS
-743 QNKLDPNVEKVTA
+743 E

-773 KNTSEAERA
+773 KSVSETERA

-794 KSTDAM
+794 KATDAM

-814 LRSADAT
+814 LRNIDAS

-832 KITVDAYG
+832 QVMADANG
-840 KVNVL
+840 KVDIFNQN
-845 DRSNRWFIDGMR
+845 NRWFVQGMR
-857 NKIQAIQDEARAFEK
+857 DKIQAIQDEARAFEK
-872 TSHSQEE
+872 TGHTQEE
-879 AKAKADE
+879 AKAKTQE
-886 WAHSLQEMAEK
+886 WSTALAEMAEK
-897 AGVPKEAVDE
+897 AGVPKEQIND
-907 LVKTLGGIPEV
+907 LIRTLGGIPEV

-925 DTEAGKKA
+925 DTEQGKRA
-933 IEDFINEVSKKGG
+933 IDAFIEATAKKNGV
-946 TLTLDAR
+946 LTLDAN
-953 NDPAVEQLAHTLGL
+953 NDPAVAQLAQTLGL
-967 VEASKGVFAI
+967 VEVSTGVFAI
-977 DANNEPATAKLLA
+977 DANSEPATAKLIA

-1012 QVLTASKTQGDNTS
+1012 QVLAASKSQGDNTS
-1026 AVMSIYAND
+1026 AAVSIYAND

-1041 EQARRYINSLS
+1041 EQAQRYINSLS

-1075 GGIHPP
+1075 GGIRPP
-1081 VFGFANGTENHL
+1081 VYGFANGTENHL

-1159 ERNSTAQ
+1159 ERSSTAQ

-1184 EYKSEGAAIARLVG
+1184 EYKSEGAALARLVG

>member
-1 MGQLDLG
+1 MSQLDLG

-26 SATRRTQRFTADVQ
+26 AATRRTQRFTADVQ

-68 AGATVGV
+68 AATTVGV

-172 AFVVAQIK
+172 AFVIAQIK

-214 VKAMISKNQIDA
+214 VKTMISKNQIDA

-241 GGATDAIKKQWSGAA
+241 GGATDAIKQQWSGAA

-266 GADLGKMFI
+266 GADIGKIFI

-288 RLADVLRTFQKRLRE
+288 KLADVLRTFQKRLRE
-303 AQGDIEDFL
+303 AQGSIEDFL

-388 AASPELRKSGS
+388 AASPELRKAGS

-420 DLAIQLIKDLS
+420 DLAIRLIKDLS

-463 PVVTAG
+463 PVATAG
-469 AELASAFANLPTPV
+469 AELAASFANLPTPI
-483 LAAVVALA
+483 LAAITALA

-500 VAKLTDLGST
+500 VSKFTDLGATT
-510 GGSVISALVADLQA
+510 GRVVTNLVAQVQE
-524 MGTTGAATVKSFTSA
+524 MGTVWTRAEKSTAS
-539 GSTLKNTLTI
+539 
-549 FDRVGTSL
+549 VG
-557 RNDTT
+557 
-562 PGLLS
+562 
-567 ASRELKAFEPAAALA
+567 AALA
-582 SNSVGA
+582 SNIVPAAKNVSNELKTFGPAAQNAGNALTEV
-588 FSKASVNAGTGVFK
+588 SKASVNAGTGVFK

-607 KNAGSALAG
+607 KSAGSALGG
-616 AFGALLSPANLA
+616 AFAAILSPANLA
-628 LGAVSL
+628 LGAVAL

-665 AVSAHTREVI
+665 AVTANTREVI

-743 QNKLDPNVEKVTA
+743 QSKLDPNVEKVTA

-794 KSTDAM
+794 KATDAM

-857 NKIQAIQDEARAFEK
+857 NKIQAIQDESRAFEK
-872 TSHSQEE
+872 TGHSQEE

-933 IEDFINEVSKKGG
+933 VEDFINEVSKKGG

-967 VEASKGVFAI
+967 VEASKGIFAI

-1012 QVLTASKTQGDNTS
+1012 QVLTASKSQSDNTS
-1026 AVMSIYAND
+1026 GVMSIYAND

-1075 GGIHPP
+1075 GGIRPP

-1152 SASEGQA
+1152 SATEGQA
-1159 ERNSTAQ
+1159 ERSATAQ

>member
-1 MGQLDLG
+1 MSQLDLG

-26 SATRRTQRFTADVQ
+26 AATRRTQRFTADVQ

-68 AGATVGV
+68 AATTVGV

-172 AFVVAQIK
+172 AFVIAQIK

-226 DQAIDALTKGMMEKF
+226 DQAIDALTKGMMDKF
-241 GGATDAIKKQWSGAA
+241 GGATDAIKQQWSGAA

-288 RLADVLRTFQKRLRE
+288 KVADVLRTFQKRLRE
-303 AQGDIEDFL
+303 AQGGVEDFL

-388 AASPELRKSGS
+388 AASPELRKAGG

-431 PALESGAKGLGTFLT
+431 PALEEGAKGLGTFLT

-491 ALHGPLGPL
+491 ALHGPLAPL
-500 VAKLTDLGST
+500 VSKLTDLGDVSKKSIT
-510 GGSVISALVADLQA
+510 QLVTSLQE
-524 MGTTGAATVKSFTSA
+524 MGTEQTRAVKTFSGLGNAMTNAVAPAAKTVS
-539 GSTLKNTLTI
+539 N
-549 FDRVGTSL
+549 
-557 RNDTT
+557 
-562 PGLLS
+562 
-567 ASRELKAFEPAAALA
+567 ELKTIAPAAQ
-582 SNSVGA
+582 GA
-588 FSKASVNAGTGVFK
+588 GNAITQVSKASAAAGPAVFN
-602 LSTLA
+602 LGTLA
-607 KNAGSALAG
+607 KNAGSRLAG
-616 AFGALLSPANLA
+616 AFAAILSPANLA
-628 LGAVSL
+628 LGAVAL

-639 AAYSQKQAEATQ
+639 AAYSQKQAEVTQ

-743 QNKLDPNVEKVTA
+743 QNKLDPDVEKVTA

-794 KSTDAM
+794 KATDAM

-933 IEDFINEVSKKGG
+933 VEDFINEVSKKGG

-1012 QVLTASKTQGDNTS
+1012 QVLAASKSQSDNTS
-1026 AVMSIYAND
+1026 GVMSIYAND

-1041 EQARRYINSLS
+1041 EQAQRYINSLS

-1057 YYRKHG
+1057 YYMKHN
-1063 ESAQLLPDTFAN
+1063 ESPQLLPDHFAD
-1075 GGIHPP
+1075 GGIRPP
-1081 VFGFANGTENHL
+1081 VYGFANGTENHL

-1152 SASEGQA
+1152 SATEGQV
-1159 ERNSTAQ
+1159 ERAATAQ

>member
-1 MGQLDLG
+1 MSQLDLG

-26 SATRRTQRFTADVQ
+26 AATRRTQRFTADVQ
-40 AQGGVVDRVFHSLG
+40 AQGGVVDRVFHSMG

-68 AGATVGV
+68 AATTVGV

-288 RLADVLRTFQKRLRE
+288 KLADVLRTFQKRLRE
-303 AQGDIEDFL
+303 AQGGIEDFL

-388 AASPELRKSGS
+388 AASPELRKAGS

-420 DLAIQLIKDLS
+420 DLAIRLIKDLS

-463 PVVTAG
+463 PVATAG
-469 AELASAFANLPTPV
+469 AELAASFANLPTPI
-483 LAAVVALA
+483 LAAITALA

-500 VAKLTDLGST
+500 VSKFTDLGATS
-510 GGSVISALVADLQA
+510 GRVIANLVAQVQD
-524 MGTTGAATVKSFTSA
+524 MGTVWTRAEKSTA
-539 GSTLKNTLTI
+539 G
-549 FDRVGTSL
+549 VG
-557 RNDTT
+557 
-562 PGLLS
+562 
-567 ASRELKAFEPAAALA
+567 AALA
-582 SNSVGA
+582 SNIVPAAKSVSNELKTFGPA
-588 FSKASVNAGTGVFK
+588 AQNAGNALTEVSKASVNAGTGVFK

-628 LGAVSL
+628 LGAVTL
-634 LAGAF
+634 LAAAF
-639 AAYSQKQAEATQ
+639 SAYSQKQAETTQ

-665 AVSAHTREVI
+665 SVTANTRELV
-675 RSKAETDGA
+675 RNKAEQDGA
-684 LSAYVALGGAAED
+684 LAAYVALGGAADD
-697 YIRAVSGEGEAM
+697 YVRAVAGEGEAM
-709 ERVNKTLEAKR
+709 ERVNKVLAAKR
-720 EAAAKVETAYMDG
+720 EEAAKTETAYMDG
-733 TNAVSAYNYA
+733 TNAVSAYAYA
-743 QNKLDPNVEKVTA
+743 HNKLDPNVEKVTD
-756 SLQQQSEEL
+756 SLKSQGDEL
-765 QRAQDETR
+765 RRAQDETR

-782 VEAERQRQQAID
+782 AEAERQRQQAID
-794 KSTDAM
+794 KATDAM

-918 KQMTFTA
+918 KQTTFTA

-933 IEDFINEVSKKGG
+933 VEDFINEVSKKGG

-967 VEASKGVFAI
+967 VEASKGIFAI

-990 GIAQVNTS
+990 GLAQVNTS
-998 TGVMTIDANNNRFQ
+998 TGVMAIDANNNRFQ
-1012 QVLTASKTQGDNTS
+1012 QVLAASKSQSDNTS
-1026 AVMSIYAND
+1026 GVMSIYAND

-1041 EQARRYINSLS
+1041 EQAQRYINSLS

-1075 GGIHPP
+1075 GGIRPP
-1081 VFGFANGTENHL
+1081 VYGFANGTENHL

-1152 SASEGQA
+1152 SATEGQA
-1159 ERNSTAQ
+1159 ERAATAQ

-1184 EYKSEGAAIARLVG
+1184 EYKSEGAALARLVG

>member
-1 MGQLDLG
+1 MSQLDLG

-26 SATRRTQRFTADVQ
+26 AATRRTQRFTADVQ

-68 AGATVGV
+68 AATSVGV

-288 RLADVLRTFQKRLRE
+288 KLADVLRTFQKRLRE

-356 AALMT
+356 AALIT

-388 AASPELRKSGS
+388 AASPELRKAGG

-431 PALESGAKGLGTFLT
+431 PALEEGAKGLGTFLT

-491 ALHGPLGPL
+491 ALHGPLAPL
-500 VAKLTDLGST
+500 VSKLTDLGDVSKKSIT
-510 GGSVISALVADLQA
+510 QLVTSLQE
-524 MGTTGAATVKSFTSA
+524 MGTEQTRAVKTFSGLGNAMTNAVAPAAKTVS
-539 GSTLKNTLTI
+539 N
-549 FDRVGTSL
+549 
-557 RNDTT
+557 
-562 PGLLS
+562 
-567 ASRELKAFEPAAALA
+567 ELKTIAPAAQ
-582 SNSVGA
+582 GA
-588 FSKASVNAGTGVFK
+588 GNAITQVSKASAAAGPAVFN
-602 LSTLA
+602 LGTLA
-607 KNAGSALAG
+607 KNAGSRLAG
-616 AFGALLSPANLA
+616 AFAAILSPANLA
-628 LGAVSL
+628 LGAVAL

-639 AAYSQKQAEATQ
+639 AAYSQKQAEVTQ

-794 KSTDAM
+794 KATDAM

-821 DRLNKA
+821 DRLNRA

-872 TSHSQEE
+872 TGHSQEE

-918 KQMTFTA
+918 KQTTFTA

-933 IEDFINEVSKKGG
+933 VEDFINEVSKKNG

-1012 QVLTASKTQGDNTS
+1012 QVLTASKNQGDNTS

-1041 EQARRYINSLS
+1041 EQAQRYINSLS
-1052 SYIDV
+1052 SYVDV

-1075 GGIHPP
+1075 GGIRPP
-1081 VFGFANGTENHL
+1081 VYGFANGTENHL

-1159 ERNSTAQ
+1159 ERAATAQ

-1184 EYKSEGAAIARLVG
+1184 EYKSEGAALARLVG

>member
-1 MGQLDLG
+1 MSQLDLG

-26 SATRRTQRFTADVQ
+26 AATRRTQRFTADVQ

-288 RLADVLRTFQKRLRE
+288 KLADVLRTFQKRLRE

-388 AASPELRKSGS
+388 AASPELRKAGG

-431 PALESGAKGLGTFLT
+431 PALEEGAKGLGTFLT
-446 NISPLAPALVS
+446 NVSPLAPALVS

-491 ALHGPLGPL
+491 ALHGPLAPL
-500 VAKLTDLGST
+500 VSKLTDLGDVSKKSIT
-510 GGSVISALVADLQA
+510 QLVTSLQE
-524 MGTTGAATVKSFTSA
+524 MGTEQTRAVKTFSGLGSAMTNAVAPAAKTVS
-539 GSTLKNTLTI
+539 N
-549 FDRVGTSL
+549 
-557 RNDTT
+557 
-562 PGLLS
+562 
-567 ASRELKAFEPAAALA
+567 ELKTIAPAAQ
-582 SNSVGA
+582 GA
-588 FSKASVNAGTGVFK
+588 GNAITQVSKASAAAGPAVFN
-602 LSTLA
+602 LGTLA
-607 KNAGSALAG
+607 KNAGSRLAG
-616 AFGALLSPANLA
+616 AFAAILSPANLA
-628 LGAVSL
+628 LGAVAL

-639 AAYSQKQAEATQ
+639 AAYSQKQAEVTQ

-697 YIRAVSGEGEAM
+697 YILAVSGEGEAL

-794 KSTDAM
+794 KATDAM

-857 NKIQAIQDEARAFEK
+857 TKIQAIQDEARAFEK

-897 AGVPKEAVDE
+897 AGVPKEALDE

-918 KQMTFTA
+918 KQTTFTA

-933 IEDFINEVSKKGG
+933 VEDFINEVSKKNG

-967 VEASKGVFAI
+967 VEASKGIFAI

-990 GIAQVNTS
+990 GLAQVNTS

-1012 QVLTASKTQGDNTS
+1012 QVLTASKNQGDNTS

-1075 GGIHPP
+1075 GGIRPP

-1152 SASEGQA
+1152 SATEGQA
-1159 ERNSTAQ
+1159 ERTATAQ

>member
-1 MGQLDLG
+1 MSQLDLG

-26 SATRRTQRFTADVQ
+26 AATRRTQRFTADVQ
-40 AQGGVVDRVFHSLG
+40 TQGGVVDRVFHSLG

-68 AGATVGV
+68 AATTVGV

-241 GGATDAIKKQWSGAA
+241 GGATDAIKQQWSGAA

-266 GADLGKMFI
+266 GADIGKMFI

-288 RLADVLRTFQKRLRE
+288 KLADVLRTFQKRLRE
-303 AQGDIEDFL
+303 AQGGIEDFL

-388 AASPELRKSGS
+388 AASPELRKAGS

-420 DLAIQLIKDLS
+420 DLAIRLIKDLS

-463 PVVTAG
+463 PVATAG
-469 AELASAFANLPTPV
+469 AELAAAFANLPTPV
-483 LAAVVALA
+483 LAAVTALA

-500 VAKLTDLGST
+500 VSKFTDLGATS
-510 GGSVISALVADLQA
+510 GRVIANLVAQVQD
-524 MGTTGAATVKSFTSA
+524 MGTVWTRAEKSTAGVGAAMASNIVPAAKSVS
-539 GSTLKNTLTI
+539 N
-549 FDRVGTSL
+549 
-557 RNDTT
+557 
-562 PGLLS
+562 
-567 ASRELKAFEPAAALA
+567 ELKTFGPAAQNAGNALTE
-582 SNSVGA
+582 VG
-588 FSKASVNAGTGVFK
+588 KASANAGTGVFK

-628 LGAVSL
+628 LGAVTL
-634 LAGAF
+634 LAAAF
-639 AAYSQKQAEATQ
+639 SAYAQKQAETTQ

-665 AVSAHTREVI
+665 AVTANTRELV
-675 RSKAETDGA
+675 RNKAEQDGA
-684 LSAYVALGGAAED
+684 LAAYVALGGAADD
-697 YIRAVSGEGEAM
+697 YVRAVAGEGEAM
-709 ERVNKTLEAKR
+709 ERVNKVLAAKR
-720 EAAAKVETAYMDG
+720 EEAAKTETAYMDG
-733 TNAVSAYNYA
+733 TNAVSAYAYA
-743 QNKLDPNVEKVTA
+743 HNKLDPNVEKVTD
-756 SLQQQSEEL
+756 SLKSQGEEL
-765 QRAQDETR
+765 QRARDETR

-794 KSTDAM
+794 KATDAM

-814 LRSADAT
+814 LRNIDAS

-832 KITVDAYG
+832 QVMADANG
-840 KVNVL
+840 KVDIFNQN
-845 DRSNRWFIDGMR
+845 NRWFVQGMR
-857 NKIQAIQDEARAFEK
+857 DKIQAIQDEARAFEK
-872 TSHSQEE
+872 TGHTQEE
-879 AKAKADE
+879 AKAKTQE
-886 WAHSLQEMAEK
+886 WSTALAEMAEK
-897 AGVPKEAVDE
+897 AGVPKEQIND
-907 LVKTLGGIPEV
+907 LIKSLGGIPEV

-925 DTEAGKKA
+925 DTEAGKRA
-933 IEDFINEVSKKGG
+933 IEDFIEATSKKNGV
-946 TLTLDAR
+946 LTLDAN
-953 NDPAVEQLAHTLGL
+953 NDPAVAQLAQTLGL
-967 VEASKGVFAI
+967 VEVSKGVFAI
-977 DANNEPATAKLLA
+977 DANSEPATAKLIA

-1012 QVLTASKTQGDNTS
+1012 QVLAASKNQGDNTS
-1026 AVMSIYAND
+1026 AAMSIYAND
-1035 YASAKA
+1035 YASARA
-1041 EQARRYINSLS
+1041 EQAQRYINSLS

-1075 GGIHPP
+1075 GGIRPP

-1152 SASEGQA
+1152 SATEGQA
-1159 ERNSTAQ
+1159 ERSATAQ

-1184 EYKSEGAAIARLVG
+1184 EYKSEGAALARLVG

>member
-1 MGQLDLG
+1 MSQLDLG

-26 SATRRTQRFTADVQ
+26 AATRRTQRFTADVQ
-40 AQGGVVDRVFHSLG
+40 AQGGVVDRVFHSMG

-68 AGATVGV
+68 AATSVGV

-266 GADLGKMFI
+266 GADIGKMFI
-275 DPAGGGRAVEWGN
+275 DPTGGGRAVEWGN
-288 RLADVLRTFQKRLRE
+288 KVADVLRTFQKRLRE
-303 AQGDIEDFL
+303 AQGGVEDFL

-388 AASPELRKSGS
+388 AASPELRKAGG

-431 PALESGAKGLGTFLT
+431 PALEEGAKGLGTFLT

-491 ALHGPLGPL
+491 ALHGPLAPL
-500 VAKLTDLGST
+500 VSKLTDLGDVSKKSIT
-510 GGSVISALVADLQA
+510 QLVTSLQE
-524 MGTTGAATVKSFTSA
+524 MGTEQTRAVKTFSGLGNAMTNAVAPAAKTVS
-539 GSTLKNTLTI
+539 N
-549 FDRVGTSL
+549 
-557 RNDTT
+557 
-562 PGLLS
+562 
-567 ASRELKAFEPAAALA
+567 ELKTIAPAAQ
-582 SNSVGA
+582 GA
-588 FSKASVNAGTGVFK
+588 GNAITQVSKASAAAGPAVFN
-602 LSTLA
+602 LGTLA
-607 KNAGSALAG
+607 KNAGSRLAG
-616 AFGALLSPANLA
+616 AFAAILSPANLA
-628 LGAVSL
+628 LGAVAL

-639 AAYSQKQAEATQ
+639 AAYSQKQAEVTQ

-794 KSTDAM
+794 KATDAM

-857 NKIQAIQDEARAFEK
+857 AKIQAIQDEARAFEK
-872 TSHSQEE
+872 TGHSQEE

-933 IEDFINEVSKKGG
+933 VEDFINEVSKKNG

-977 DANNEPATAKLLA
+977 DANNEPATTKLLA

-1012 QVLTASKTQGDNTS
+1012 QVLSASKSQGDNTS
-1026 AVMSIYAND
+1026 AFMSIYAND

-1041 EQARRYINSLS
+1041 EQAQRYINSLS

-1075 GGIHPP
+1075 GGIRPP

-1152 SASEGQA
+1152 SATEGQA

>member
-1 MGQLDLG
+1 MSQLDLG

-26 SATRRTQRFTADVQ
+26 AATRRTQRFTADVQ

-68 AGATVGV
+68 AATSVGV

-266 GADLGKMFI
+266 GADIGKMFI
-275 DPAGGGRAVEWGN
+275 DPTGGGRAVEWGN
-288 RLADVLRTFQKRLRE
+288 KLADVLRTFQKRLRE
-303 AQGDIEDFL
+303 AQGGVEDFL

-388 AASPELRKSGS
+388 AASPELRKAGG

-463 PVVTAG
+463 PVATAG

-500 VAKLTDLGST
+500 VSKLTDLGDTSKKSIT
-510 GGSVISALVADLQA
+510 QLVTSLQE
-524 MGTTGAATVKSFTSA
+524 MGTEQTRAVKTFSGLGNAMTNAVAPAAKTVS
-539 GSTLKNTLTI
+539 N
-549 FDRVGTSL
+549 
-557 RNDTT
+557 
-562 PGLLS
+562 
-567 ASRELKAFEPAAALA
+567 ELKTIAPAAQ
-582 SNSVGA
+582 GA
-588 FSKASVNAGTGVFK
+588 GNAITQVSKASAAAGPAVFN
-602 LSTLA
+602 LGTLA
-607 KNAGSALAG
+607 KNAGSRLAG
-616 AFGALLSPANLA
+616 AFAAILSPANLA
-628 LGAVSL
+628 LGAVAL
-634 LAGAF
+634 LAAAF
-639 AAYSQKQAEATQ
+639 SAYSQKQAEATQ

-665 AVSAHTREVI
+665 SVTANTRELV
-675 RSKAETDGA
+675 RNKAEQDGA
-684 LSAYVALGGAAED
+684 LAAYVALGGAAED
-697 YIRAVSGEGEAM
+697 YIRAVAGEGEAV
-709 ERVNKTLEAKR
+709 ERVNKVLAAKR
-720 EAAAKVETAYMDG
+720 EEAAKTETAYMDG
-733 TNAVSAYNYA
+733 TNAVSAYAYA

-794 KSTDAM
+794 KATDAM

-857 NKIQAIQDEARAFEK
+857 AKIQAIQDEARAFEK
-872 TSHSQEE
+872 TSHTQEE

-918 KQMTFTA
+918 KQTTFTA

-933 IEDFINEVSKKGG
+933 VEDFINEVSKKGG

-967 VEASKGVFAI
+967 VEASKGIFAI

-990 GIAQVNTS
+990 GLAQVNTS

-1012 QVLTASKTQGDNTS
+1012 QVLAASKSQSDNTS
-1026 AVMSIYAND
+1026 GVMSIYAND

-1041 EQARRYINSLS
+1041 EQAQRYINSLS

-1057 YYRKHG
+1057 YYMKHN
-1063 ESAQLLPDTFAN
+1063 ESPQLLPDHFAD
-1075 GGIHPP
+1075 GGIRPP
-1081 VFGFANGTENHL
+1081 VYGFANGTENHL

-1152 SASEGQA
+1152 SATEGQV
-1159 ERNSTAQ
+1159 ERSATAQ

>member
-1 MGQLDLG
+1 MSQLDLG

-26 SATRRTQRFTADVQ
+26 AATRRTQRFTADVQ

-68 AGATVGV
+68 AATTVGV

-172 AFVVAQIK
+172 AFVIAQIK

-241 GGATDAIKKQWSGAA
+241 GGATDAIKQQWSGAA

-266 GADLGKMFI
+266 GADIGKMFI

-288 RLADVLRTFQKRLRE
+288 KLADVLRTFQKRLRE
-303 AQGDIEDFL
+303 AQGGIEDFL

-375 AMGPLTVGVAALI
+375 AMGPLTMGVAALI
-388 AASPELRKSGS
+388 AASPELRKAGS

-420 DLAIQLIKDLS
+420 DLAIRLIKDLS
-431 PALESGAKGLGTFLT
+431 PALESGAKGLGMFLT

-463 PVVTAG
+463 PVATAG
-469 AELASAFANLPTPV
+469 AELAASFANLPTPI
-483 LAAVVALA
+483 LAAITALA

-500 VAKLTDLGST
+500 VSKFADLGATS
-510 GGSVISALVADLQA
+510 GRVITNLVAQVQD
-524 MGTTGAATVKSFTSA
+524 MGTVWTGVEKSTA
-539 GSTLKNTLTI
+539 G
-549 FDRVGTSL
+549 VG
-557 RNDTT
+557 
-562 PGLLS
+562 
-567 ASRELKAFEPAAALA
+567 AALA
-582 SNSVGA
+582 SNIVPAAKGVSNELKTFGPAAQNAGNALTEV
-588 FSKASVNAGTGVFK
+588 SKASVNAGTGVFK

-628 LGAVSL
+628 LGAVAL

-665 AVSAHTREVI
+665 AVTAHTRELV
-675 RSKAETDGA
+675 RNKAEQDGA
-684 LSAYVALGGAAED
+684 LAAYVALGGAADD
-697 YIRAVSGEGEAM
+697 YVRAVAGEGEAM
-709 ERVNKTLEAKR
+709 ERVNKTLASKR
-720 EAAAKVETAYMDG
+720 EELKQNELAERAGAPGVALYSGATKELKE
-733 TNAVSAYNYA
+733 NVS
-743 QNKLDPNVEKVTA
+743 KA
-756 SLQQQSEEL
+756 SESLRDQSDEL
-765 QRAQDETR
+765 RRAQDETR
-773 KNTSEAERA
+773 KSVSEAERA

-794 KSTDAM
+794 KATDAM

-814 LRSADAT
+814 LRNIDAS

-832 KITVDAYG
+832 QVMADANG
-840 KVNVL
+840 KVDIFNQN
-845 DRSNRWFIDGMR
+845 NRWFVQGMR
-857 NKIQAIQDEARAFEK
+857 DKIQAIQDEARAFEK
-872 TSHSQEE
+872 TGHTQEE
-879 AKAKADE
+879 AKAKTLE
-886 WAHSLQEMAEK
+886 WSTALSEMAEK
-897 AGVPKEAVDE
+897 AGVPKEQIND
-907 LVKTLGGIPEV
+907 LIRTLGGIPEV

-925 DTEAGKKA
+925 DTEQGKRA
-933 IEDFINEVSKKGG
+933 IDDFIESTAKKNGV
-946 TLTLDAR
+946 LTLDAN
-953 NDPAVEQLAHTLGL
+953 NDPAVAQLAQTLGL
-967 VEASKGVFAI
+967 VEVSTGVFAI
-977 DANNEPATAKLLA
+977 DANSEPATAKLFA
-990 GIAQVNTS
+990 GLAQVNTS
-998 TGVMTIDANNNRFQ
+998 TGVMTIDANNSRFQ
-1012 QVLTASKTQGDNTS
+1012 QVLAASKSQSDNTS
-1026 AVMSIYAND
+1026 GVMSIYAND

-1041 EQARRYINSLS
+1041 EQAQRYINSLS

-1057 YYRKHG
+1057 YYMKHN
-1063 ESAQLLPDTFAN
+1063 ESPQLLPDHFAD
-1075 GGIHPP
+1075 GGIRPP
-1081 VFGFANGTENHL
+1081 VYGFANGTENHL

-1152 SASEGQA
+1152 SASASQSEQPA
-1159 ERNSTAQ
+1159 SAQ

-1184 EYKSEGAAIARLVG
+1184 EYKSEGAALARLVG

>member
-1 MGQLDLG
+1 MSQLDLG

-26 SATRRTQRFTADVQ
+26 AATRRTQRFTADVQ
-40 AQGGVVDRVFHSLG
+40 TQGGVVDRVFHSLG

-68 AGATVGV
+68 AATTVGV

-172 AFVVAQIK
+172 AFVIAQIK

-241 GGATDAIKKQWSGAA
+241 GGATDAIKQQWSGAA

-266 GADLGKMFI
+266 GADIGKMFI

-288 RLADVLRTFQKRLRE
+288 KLADVLRTFQKRLRE
-303 AQGDIEDFL
+303 AQGGIEDFL

-388 AASPELRKSGS
+388 AASPELRKAGS

-420 DLAIQLIKDLS
+420 DLAIRLIKDLS

-463 PVVTAG
+463 PVATAG
-469 AELASAFANLPTPV
+469 AELAASFANLPTPV
-483 LAAVVALA
+483 LAAVTALA

-500 VAKLTDLGST
+500 VSKFTDLGATT
-510 GGSVISALVADLQA
+510 GRVITNLVAQVQD
-524 MGTTGAATVKSFTSA
+524 MGTVWTRAEKSTA
-539 GSTLKNTLTI
+539 G
-549 FDRVGTSL
+549 VG
-557 RNDTT
+557 
-562 PGLLS
+562 
-567 ASRELKAFEPAAALA
+567 AALA
-582 SNSVGA
+582 SNIVPAAKSASNELKTFGPAAQNAGNALTEVG
-588 FSKASVNAGTGVFK
+588 KASANAGTGVFK

-628 LGAVSL
+628 LGAVAL

-665 AVSAHTREVI
+665 AVTANTRELV
-675 RSKAETDGA
+675 RNKAEQDGA
-684 LSAYVALGGAAED
+684 LAAYVALGGAADD
-697 YIRAVSGEGEAM
+697 YVRAVAGEGEAM
-709 ERVNKTLEAKR
+709 ERVNKTLAAKR
-720 EAAAKVETAYMDG
+720 EELKQNELAERAGAPGVALYSGATKELKE
-733 TNAVSAYNYA
+733 NVS
-743 QNKLDPNVEKVTA
+743 KA
-756 SLQQQSEEL
+756 SESLRDQSDEL
-765 QRAQDETR
+765 RRAQDETR
-773 KNTSEAERA
+773 KSVSEAERA

-794 KSTDAM
+794 KATDAM

-814 LRSADAT
+814 LRNIDAS

-832 KITVDAYG
+832 QVMADANG
-840 KVNVL
+840 KVDIFNQN
-845 DRSNRWFIDGMR
+845 NRWFVQGMR
-857 NKIQAIQDEARAFEK
+857 DKIQAIQDEARAFEK
-872 TSHSQEE
+872 TGHTQEE
-879 AKAKADE
+879 AKAKTQE
-886 WAHSLQEMAEK
+886 WSTALAEMAEK
-897 AGVPKEAVDE
+897 AGVPREQINE
-907 LVKTLGGIPEV
+907 LIKSLGGIPEV

-925 DTEAGKKA
+925 DTEAGKRA
-933 IEDFINEVSKKGG
+933 IDDFIEATSKKNGV
-946 TLTLDAR
+946 LTLDAN
-953 NDPAVEQLAHTLGL
+953 NDPAVAQLAQTLGL
-967 VEASKGVFAI
+967 VEVSTGVFAI
-977 DANNEPATAKLLA
+977 DANSEPATAKLIA

-998 TGVMTIDANNNRFQ
+998 TGVMTIDANNSRFQ
-1012 QVLTASKTQGDNTS
+1012 QVLAASKNQGDNTS
-1026 AVMSIYAND
+1026 AAMSIYAND
-1035 YASAKA
+1035 YASARA
-1041 EQARRYINSLS
+1041 EQAQRYINSLS

-1057 YYRKHG
+1057 FYRKHG

-1075 GGIHPP
+1075 GGIRPP
-1081 VFGFANGTENHL
+1081 VYGFAHGTENHL

-1152 SASEGQA
+1152 SATEGQA
-1159 ERNSTAQ
+1159 ERAATAQ

-1184 EYKSEGAAIARLVG
+1184 EYKSEGAALARLVG

>member
-1 MGQLDLG
+1 MSQLDLG

-26 SATRRTQRFTADVQ
+26 AATRRTQRFTADVQ

-68 AGATVGV
+68 AATTVGV

-241 GGATDAIKKQWSGAA
+241 GGATDAIKQQWSGAA

-266 GADLGKMFI
+266 GADIGKMFI

-288 RLADVLRTFQKRLRE
+288 KLADVLRTFQKRLRE
-303 AQGDIEDFL
+303 AQGGIEDFL

-328 ALKKFDAARAGAQ
+328 ALQKFDAARAGAQ

-388 AASPELRKSGS
+388 AASPELRKAGS

-420 DLAIQLIKDLS
+420 DLAIRLIKDLS

-463 PVVTAG
+463 PVATAG
-469 AELASAFANLPTPV
+469 AELAASFANLPTPI
-483 LAAVVALA
+483 LAAITALA

-500 VAKLTDLGST
+500 VSKFTDLGATS
-510 GGSVISALVADLQA
+510 GRVIANLVAQVQD
-524 MGTTGAATVKSFTSA
+524 MGTVWARAEKSTA
-539 GSTLKNTLTI
+539 G
-549 FDRVGTSL
+549 VG
-557 RNDTT
+557 
-562 PGLLS
+562 
-567 ASRELKAFEPAAALA
+567 AALA
-582 SNSVGA
+582 SNIVPAAKNVSNELKTFGPAAQNAGNALTEV
-588 FSKASVNAGTGVFK
+588 SKASANAGTGVFK

-628 LGAVSL
+628 LGAVAL

-665 AVSAHTREVI
+665 SVTANTRELV
-675 RSKAETDGA
+675 RNKAEQDGA
-684 LSAYVALGGAAED
+684 LAAYVALGGAADD
-697 YIRAVSGEGEAM
+697 YVRAVAGEGEAM
-709 ERVNKTLEAKR
+709 ERVNKTLASKR
-720 EAAAKVETAYMDG
+720 EELKQNELAERAGAPGVALYSGATKELKE
-733 TNAVSAYNYA
+733 NVS
-743 QNKLDPNVEKVTA
+743 KA
-756 SLQQQSEEL
+756 SESLRDQSEEL

-773 KNTSEAERA
+773 KSTSEAERA

-794 KSTDAM
+794 KATDAM

-814 LRSADAT
+814 LRNIDAS

-832 KITVDAYG
+832 QVMADANG
-840 KVNVL
+840 KVDIFNQN
-845 DRSNRWFIDGMR
+845 NRWFVQGMR
-857 NKIQAIQDEARAFEK
+857 DKIQAIQDEARAFEK
-872 TSHSQEE
+872 TGHTQEE
-879 AKAKADE
+879 AKAKTEE
-886 WAHSLQEMAEK
+886 WGKALAEMAEK
-897 AGVPKEAVDE
+897 AGVPKEQIND
-907 LVKTLGGIPEV
+907 LIRTLGGIPEV

-925 DTEAGKKA
+925 DTEQGKRA
-933 IEDFINEVSKKGG
+933 IDDFIESTAKKNGI
-946 TLTLDAR
+946 LTLDAN
-953 NDPAVEQLAHTLGL
+953 NDPAVAQLAQTLGL
-967 VEASKGVFAI
+967 VEVSTGVFAI
-977 DANNEPATAKLLA
+977 DANSEPATAKLFA
-990 GIAQVNTS
+990 GLAQVNTS
-998 TGVMTIDANNNRFQ
+998 TGVMTIDANNSRFQ
-1012 QVLTASKTQGDNTS
+1012 QVLAASKSQGDNTS
-1026 AVMSIYAND
+1026 AAMSIYAND
-1035 YASAKA
+1035 YASARA
-1041 EQARRYINSLS
+1041 EQAQRYINSLS

-1075 GGIHPP
+1075 GGIRPP

-1159 ERNSTAQ
+1159 ERSATAQ

-1184 EYKSEGAAIARLVG
+1184 EYKSEGAALARLVG

>member
-1 MGQLDLG
+1 MSQLDLG

-26 SATRRTQRFTADVQ
+26 AATRRTQRFTADVQ
-40 AQGGVVDRVFHSLG
+40 AQGGVVDHVFHSLG

-68 AGATVGV
+68 AGVTVGV

-266 GADLGKMFI
+266 GADIGKMFI

-288 RLADVLRTFQKRLRE
+288 KLADVLRTFQKRLRE
-303 AQGDIEDFL
+303 AQGGIEDFL

-328 ALKKFDAARAGAQ
+328 ALQKFDAARAGAQ

-356 AALMT
+356 AALMA

-388 AASPELRKSGS
+388 AASPELRKAGS

-420 DLAIQLIKDLS
+420 DLAIRLIKDLS

-463 PVVTAG
+463 PVATAG
-469 AELASAFANLPTPV
+469 AELAASFANLPTPV
-483 LAAVVALA
+483 LAAVTALA
-491 ALHGPLGPL
+491 ALHGPLAPL
-500 VAKLTDLGST
+500 VSKFTDLGATS
-510 GGSVISALVADLQA
+510 GRVITNLVAQVQD
-524 MGTTGAATVKSFTSA
+524 MGTVWTRAEKSTA
-539 GSTLKNTLTI
+539 G
-549 FDRVGTSL
+549 VG
-557 RNDTT
+557 
-562 PGLLS
+562 
-567 ASRELKAFEPAAALA
+567 AALA
-582 SNSVGA
+582 SNIVPAAKNVSNELKTFGPAAQNAGNALTEVG
-588 FSKASVNAGTGVFK
+588 KASANAGTGVFK

-628 LGAVSL
+628 LGAVTL
-634 LAGAF
+634 LAAAF
-639 AAYSQKQAEATQ
+639 SAYSQKQAEVTQ

-665 AVSAHTREVI
+665 SVTANTRELV
-675 RSKAETDGA
+675 RNKAEQDGA
-684 LSAYVALGGAAED
+684 LAAYVALGGAADD
-697 YIRAVSGEGEAM
+697 YVRAVAGEGEAM
-709 ERVNKTLEAKR
+709 ERVNKVLAAKR
-720 EAAAKVETAYMDG
+720 EEAAKTETAYMDG
-733 TNAVSAYNYA
+733 TNAVSAYAYA
-743 QNKLDPNVEKVTA
+743 HNKLDPNVEKVTA
-756 SLQQQSEEL
+756 SLQHQSEEL

-794 KSTDAM
+794 KATDAI

-814 LRSADAT
+814 LRNIDAS

-832 KITVDAYG
+832 QVMADANG
-840 KVNVL
+840 KVDIFNQN
-845 DRSNRWFIDGMR
+845 NRWFVQGMR
-857 NKIQAIQDEARAFEK
+857 DKIQAIQDEARAFEK
-872 TSHSQEE
+872 TGHTQEE
-879 AKAKADE
+879 AKAKTEEWGKALAD
-886 WAHSLQEMAEK
+886 MAEK
-897 AGVPKEAVDE
+897 AGVPKEQIND
-907 LVKTLGGIPEV
+907 LIKTLGGIPEV

-925 DTEAGKKA
+925 DTEAGKRA
-933 IEDFINEVSKKGG
+933 IDDFIEATSKKNGV
-946 TLTLDAR
+946 LTLDAN
-953 NDPAVEQLAHTLGL
+953 NDPAVAQLAQTLGL
-967 VEASKGVFAI
+967 VEVSTGVFAI
-977 DANNEPATAKLLA
+977 DANSEPATAKLIA

-998 TGVMTIDANNNRFQ
+998 TGVMTIDANNSRFQ
-1012 QVLTASKTQGDNTS
+1012 QVLAASKNQGDNTS
-1026 AVMSIYAND
+1026 SSMSIYAND
-1035 YASAKA
+1035 YASARA
-1041 EQARRYINSLS
+1041 EQAQRYINSLS

-1075 GGIHPP
+1075 GGIRPP

-1152 SASEGQA
+1152 SATEGQA
-1159 ERNSTAQ
+1159 ERAATAQ

-1184 EYKSEGAAIARLVG
+1184 EYKSEGAALARLVG
-1198 SL
+1198 GL

>member
-1 MGQLDLG
+1 MSQLDLG

-26 SATRRTQRFTADVQ
+26 AATRRTQRFTADVQ
-40 AQGGVVDRVFHSLG
+40 AQGGVVDRVFHSMG

-68 AGATVGV
+68 AATTVGV
-75 AALGKNTLSTGLAYN
+75 AALGKNTISTGLAYN

-241 GGATDAIKKQWSGAA
+241 GGATDAIKQQWSGAA

-266 GADLGKMFI
+266 GADIGKMFI

-288 RLADVLRTFQKRLRE
+288 KLADVLRTFQKRLRE
-303 AQGDIEDFL
+303 AQGGVEDFL

-414 TAKQLA
+414 TTKQLA
-420 DLAIQLIKDLS
+420 DLALQLIKDLS
-431 PALESGAKGLGTFLT
+431 PALESGAKGLGAFLT

-491 ALHGPLGPL
+491 ALHGPLAPL
-500 VAKLTDLGST
+500 VSKLTDLGDVSKKSIT
-510 GGSVISALVADLQA
+510 QLVTSLQE
-524 MGTTGAATVKSFTSA
+524 MGTEQTRAVKTFSGLGSAMTNAVAPAAKTVS
-539 GSTLKNTLTI
+539 N
-549 FDRVGTSL
+549 
-557 RNDTT
+557 
-562 PGLLS
+562 
-567 ASRELKAFEPAAALA
+567 ELKTIAPAAQ
-582 SNSVGA
+582 GA
-588 FSKASVNAGTGVFK
+588 GNAITQVSKASAAAGPAVFN
-602 LSTLA
+602 LGTLA
-607 KNAGSALAG
+607 KNAGSRLAG
-616 AFGALLSPANLA
+616 AFAAILSPANLA
-628 LGAVSL
+628 LGAVAL

-639 AAYSQKQAEATQ
+639 AAYSQKQAEVTQ

-697 YIRAVSGEGEAM
+697 YIRAVSGEGEAV
-709 ERVNKTLEAKR
+709 ERVNKVLAAKR
-720 EAAAKVETAYMDG
+720 EEAAKTETAYMDG
-733 TNAVSAYNYA
+733 TNAVSAYAYA

-794 KSTDAM
+794 KATDAM

-857 NKIQAIQDEARAFEK
+857 AKIQAIQDEARAFEK
-872 TSHSQEE
+872 TSHTQEE

-918 KQMTFTA
+918 KQTTFTA

-933 IEDFINEVSKKGG
+933 VEDFINEVSKKNG

-1012 QVLTASKTQGDNTS
+1012 QVLTASKSQGDNTS

-1075 GGIHPP
+1075 GGIRPP
-1081 VFGFANGTENHL
+1081 VYGFANGTENHL

-1152 SASEGQA
+1152 SATEGQV
-1159 ERNSTAQ
+1159 ERSATAQ

-1184 EYKSEGAAIARLVG
+1184 EYKSEGAALARLVG

>member
-1 MGQLDLG
+1 MSQLDLG

-26 SATRRTQRFTADVQ
+26 AATRRTQRFTADVQ

-68 AGATVGV
+68 AATTVGV

-288 RLADVLRTFQKRLRE
+288 KLADVLRTFQKRLRE
-303 AQGDIEDFL
+303 AQGGVEDFL

-446 NISPLAPALVS
+446 NLSPLAPALVS

-491 ALHGPLGPL
+491 ALHGPLAPL
-500 VAKLTDLGST
+500 VSKLTDLGDASKKSIT
-510 GGSVISALVADLQA
+510 QLVTSLQE
-524 MGTTGAATVKSFTSA
+524 MGTEQTRAVKTFSGLGNAMTNAVAPAAKTVS
-539 GSTLKNTLTI
+539 N
-549 FDRVGTSL
+549 
-557 RNDTT
+557 
-562 PGLLS
+562 
-567 ASRELKAFEPAAALA
+567 ELKTIAPAAQ
-582 SNSVGA
+582 GA
-588 FSKASVNAGTGVFK
+588 GNAITQVSKASAAAGPAVFN
-602 LSTLA
+602 LGTLA
-607 KNAGSALAG
+607 KNAGSRLAG
-616 AFGALLSPANLA
+616 AFAAILSPANLA
-628 LGAVSL
+628 LGAVAL

-639 AAYSQKQAEATQ
+639 AAYSQKQAEVTQ

-733 TNAVSAYNYA
+733 TNAVSAYAYA
-743 QNKLDPNVEKVTA
+743 QNKLDPDVEKVTA

-794 KSTDAM
+794 KATDAM

-857 NKIQAIQDEARAFEK
+857 TKIQAIQDEARAFEK
-872 TSHSQEE
+872 TGHSQEE

-933 IEDFINEVSKKGG
+933 VEDFINEVSKKGG

-1012 QVLTASKTQGDNTS
+1012 QVLTASKNQGDNTS

-1041 EQARRYINSLS
+1041 EQAQRYINSLS

-1057 YYRKHG
+1057 YYMKHN
-1063 ESAQLLPDTFAN
+1063 ESPQLLPDHFAD
-1075 GGIHPP
+1075 GGIRPP
-1081 VFGFANGTENHL
+1081 VYGFANGTENHL

-1159 ERNSTAQ
+1159 ERSATAQ

>member
-1 MGQLDLG
+1 MSQLDLG

-26 SATRRTQRFTADVQ
+26 AATRRTQRFTADVQ
-40 AQGGVVDRVFHSLG
+40 AQGGVVDRVFHSMG

-68 AGATVGV
+68 AATTVGV
-75 AALGKNTLSTGLAYN
+75 AALGKNTISTGLAYN

-138 IAFGVEVEKVIP
+138 IAFGVEVEKVVP

-241 GGATDAIKKQWSGAA
+241 GGATDAIKQQWSGAA

-266 GADLGKMFI
+266 GADIGKMFI

-288 RLADVLRTFQKRLRE
+288 KLADVLRTFQKRLRE
-303 AQGDIEDFL
+303 AQGGVEDFL

-431 PALESGAKGLGTFLT
+431 PALESGAKGLGAFLT

-463 PVVTAG
+463 PVATAG

-491 ALHGPLGPL
+491 ALHGPLAPL
-500 VAKLTDLGST
+500 VSKLTDLGDVSKKSIT
-510 GGSVISALVADLQA
+510 QLVTSLQE
-524 MGTTGAATVKSFTSA
+524 MGTEQTRAVKTFSGLGNAMTNAVAPAAKTVS
-539 GSTLKNTLTI
+539 N
-549 FDRVGTSL
+549 
-557 RNDTT
+557 
-562 PGLLS
+562 
-567 ASRELKAFEPAAALA
+567 ELKTIAPAAQ
-582 SNSVGA
+582 GA
-588 FSKASVNAGTGVFK
+588 GNAITQVSKASAAAGPAVFN
-602 LSTLA
+602 LGTLA
-607 KNAGSALAG
+607 KNAGSRLAG
-616 AFGALLSPANLA
+616 AFAAILSPANLA
-628 LGAVSL
+628 LGAVAL

-639 AAYSQKQAEATQ
+639 AAYSQKQAEVTQ

-697 YIRAVSGEGEAM
+697 YIRAVSGEGEAV
-709 ERVNKTLEAKR
+709 ERVNKVLAAKR
-720 EAAAKVETAYMDG
+720 EEAAKTETAYMDG
-733 TNAVSAYNYA
+733 TNAVSAYAYA

-794 KSTDAM
+794 KATDAM

-857 NKIQAIQDEARAFEK
+857 AKIQAIQDEARAFEK
-872 TSHSQEE
+872 TSHTQEE

-918 KQMTFTA
+918 KQTTFTA

-933 IEDFINEVSKKGG
+933 VEDFINEVSKKNG

-1012 QVLTASKTQGDNTS
+1012 QVLTASKSQGDNTS

-1075 GGIHPP
+1075 GGIRPP
-1081 VFGFANGTENHL
+1081 VYGFANGTENHL

-1152 SASEGQA
+1152 SATEGQV
-1159 ERNSTAQ
+1159 ERSATAQ

-1184 EYKSEGAAIARLVG
+1184 EYKSEGAAMARLVG

>member
-1 MGQLDLG
+1 MSQLDLG
-8 TLIAKITV
+8 TLIAKIAV

-26 SATRRTQRFTADVQ
+26 AATRRTQRFTADVQ

-68 AGATVGV
+68 AATSVGV
-75 AALGKNTLSTGLAYN
+75 AALGKNTISTGLAYN

-288 RLADVLRTFQKRLRE
+288 KLADVLRTFQKRLQE
-303 AQGDIEDFL
+303 AQGGVEDFL

-356 AALMT
+356 AALMA

-388 AASPELRKSGS
+388 AASPELRKAGG

-414 TAKQLA
+414 TTKQLA

-463 PVVTAG
+463 PVVTTG

-491 ALHGPLGPL
+491 ALHGPLAPL
-500 VAKLTDLGST
+500 VSKLTDLGDVSKK
-510 GGSVISALVADLQA
+510 SISQFV
-524 MGTTGAATVKSFTSA
+524 
-539 GSTLKNTLTI
+539 
-549 FDRVGTSL
+549 TSL
-557 RNDTT
+557 QELGTEQTRAVKNFS
-562 PGLLS
+562 GLGS
-567 ASRELKAFEPAAALA
+567 AMTNAVAPAAKTVSNELKTIAPAAQ
-582 SNSVGA
+582 GA
-588 FSKASVNAGTGVFK
+588 GNAITQVSKASAAAGPAVFN
-602 LSTLA
+602 LGTLA
-607 KNAGSALAG
+607 KNAGSRLAG
-616 AFGALLSPANLA
+616 AFAAILSPANLA
-628 LGAVSL
+628 LGAVAL

-639 AAYSQKQAEATQ
+639 AAYSQKQAEVTQ

-794 KSTDAM
+794 KATDAM

-857 NKIQAIQDEARAFEK
+857 AKIQAIQDEARAFEK
-872 TSHSQEE
+872 TSHTQEE

-918 KQMTFTA
+918 KQTTFTA

-933 IEDFINEVSKKGG
+933 VEDFINEVSKKNG

-967 VEASKGVFAI
+967 VEASKGIFAI
-977 DANNEPATAKLLA
+977 DANNEPATTKLLA

-1012 QVLTASKTQGDNTS
+1012 QVLSASKSQGDNTS

-1041 EQARRYINSLS
+1041 EQAQRYINSLS

-1075 GGIHPP
+1075 GGIRPP

-1159 ERNSTAQ
+1159 ERSATAQ

>member
-1 MGQLDLG
+1 MSQLDLG

-26 SATRRTQRFTADVQ
+26 AATRRTQRFTADVQ

-68 AGATVGV
+68 AATTVGV

-241 GGATDAIKKQWSGAA
+241 GGATDAIKQQWSGAA

-266 GADLGKMFI
+266 GADIGKMFI

-288 RLADVLRTFQKRLRE
+288 KLADVLRTFQKRLRE
-303 AQGDIEDFL
+303 AQGGVEDFL

-328 ALKKFDAARAGAQ
+328 ALQKFDAARAGAQ

-388 AASPELRKSGS
+388 AASPELRKTGS

-420 DLAIQLIKDLS
+420 DLAIRLIKDLS

-463 PVVTAG
+463 PVATAG
-469 AELASAFANLPTPV
+469 AELAASFANLPTPV
-483 LAAVVALA
+483 LAAVTALA
-491 ALHGPLGPL
+491 ALHGPLAPL
-500 VAKLTDLGST
+500 VSKFTDLGATS
-510 GGSVISALVADLQA
+510 GRVITNLVAQVQE
-524 MGTTGAATVKSFTSA
+524 MGTVWTRAEKSTAS
-539 GSTLKNTLTI
+539 
-549 FDRVGTSL
+549 VG
-557 RNDTT
+557 
-562 PGLLS
+562 
-567 ASRELKAFEPAAALA
+567 AALA
-582 SNSVGA
+582 SSIVPAAKSVSNELKTFGPA
-588 FSKASVNAGTGVFK
+588 AQNAGNALTEVGKASANAGTGVFK

-628 LGAVSL
+628 LGAVTL
-634 LAGAF
+634 LAAAF
-639 AAYSQKQAEATQ
+639 SAYAQKQAETTQ

-665 AVSAHTREVI
+665 AVTANTRELV
-675 RSKAETDGA
+675 RNKAEQDGA
-684 LSAYVALGGAAED
+684 LAAYVALGGAADD
-697 YIRAVSGEGEAM
+697 YVRAVAGEGEAM
-709 ERVNKTLEAKR
+709 ERVNKVLAAKR
-720 EAAAKVETAYMDG
+720 EEAAKTETAYMDG
-733 TNAVSAYNYA
+733 TNAVSAYAYA
-743 QNKLDPNVEKVTA
+743 HNKLDPNVEKVTD
-756 SLQQQSEEL
+756 SLKSQGEEL
-765 QRAQDETR
+765 QRARDETR

-794 KSTDAM
+794 KATDAM

-814 LRSADAT
+814 LRNIDAS

-832 KITVDAYG
+832 QVMADANG
-840 KVNVL
+840 KVDIFNQN
-845 DRSNRWFIDGMR
+845 NRWFVQGMR
-857 NKIQAIQDEARAFEK
+857 DKIQAIQDEARAFEK
-872 TSHSQEE
+872 TGHTQEE
-879 AKAKADE
+879 AKAKTQE
-886 WAHSLQEMAEK
+886 WSTALAEMAEK
-897 AGVPKEAVDE
+897 AGVPKEQIND
-907 LVKTLGGIPEV
+907 LIRTLGGIPEV

-925 DTEAGKKA
+925 DTEAGKRA
-933 IEDFINEVSKKGG
+933 IDDFIEATAKKSGV
-946 TLTLDAR
+946 LTLDAN
-953 NDPAVEQLAHTLGL
+953 NDPAVAQLAQTLGL
-967 VEASKGVFAI
+967 VEVSKGVFAI
-977 DANNEPATAKLLA
+977 DANNEPATAKLIA

-1012 QVLTASKTQGDNTS
+1012 QVLAASKNQGDNTS
-1026 AVMSIYAND
+1026 AAMSIYAND
-1035 YASAKA
+1035 YASARA
-1041 EQARRYINSLS
+1041 EQAQRYINSLS

-1075 GGIHPP
+1075 GGIRPP

-1152 SASEGQA
+1152 SATEGQA
-1159 ERNSTAQ
+1159 ERSATAQ

>member
-1 MGQLDLG
+1 MSQLDLG

-26 SATRRTQRFTADVQ
+26 AATRRTQRFTADVQ

-68 AGATVGV
+68 AGVTVGV

-241 GGATDAIKKQWSGAA
+241 GGATDAIKQQWSGAA

-266 GADLGKMFI
+266 GADIGKMFI

-288 RLADVLRTFQKRLRE
+288 KLADVLRTFQKRLRE
-303 AQGDIEDFL
+303 AQGGVEDFL

-388 AASPELRKSGS
+388 AASPELRKAGG

-431 PALESGAKGLGTFLT
+431 PALEEGAKGLGTFLT

-463 PVVTAG
+463 PVATAG

-491 ALHGPLGPL
+491 ALHGPLAPL
-500 VAKLTDLGST
+500 VSKLTDLGDVSKKSIT
-510 GGSVISALVADLQA
+510 QLVTSLQE
-524 MGTTGAATVKSFTSA
+524 MGTEQTRAVKTFSGLGNAMTNAVAPAAKTVS
-539 GSTLKNTLTI
+539 N
-549 FDRVGTSL
+549 
-557 RNDTT
+557 
-562 PGLLS
+562 
-567 ASRELKAFEPAAALA
+567 ELKTIAPAAQ
-582 SNSVGA
+582 GA
-588 FSKASVNAGTGVFK
+588 GNAITQVSKASAAAGPAVFN
-602 LSTLA
+602 LGTLA
-607 KNAGSALAG
+607 KNAGSRLAG
-616 AFGALLSPANLA
+616 AFAAILSPANLA
-628 LGAVSL
+628 LGAVAL

-639 AAYSQKQAEATQ
+639 AAYSQKQAEVTQ

-697 YIRAVSGEGEAM
+697 YIRAVSGEGEAV
-709 ERVNKTLEAKR
+709 ERVNKVLAAKR
-720 EAAAKVETAYMDG
+720 EEAAKTETAYMDG
-733 TNAVSAYNYA
+733 TNAVSAYAYA

-794 KSTDAM
+794 KATDAM

-857 NKIQAIQDEARAFEK
+857 AKIQAIQDEARAFEK
-872 TSHSQEE
+872 TSHTQEE

-918 KQMTFTA
+918 KQTTFTA

-933 IEDFINEVSKKGG
+933 VEDFINEVSKKNG

-1012 QVLTASKTQGDNTS
+1012 QVLTASKSQGDNTS

-1075 GGIHPP
+1075 GGIRPP
-1081 VFGFANGTENHL
+1081 VYGFANGTENHL

-1152 SASEGQA
+1152 SATEGQV
-1159 ERNSTAQ
+1159 ERSATAQ

-1184 EYKSEGAAIARLVG
+1184 EYKSEGAALARLVG

>member
-1 MGQLDLG
+1 MSQLDLG

-26 SATRRTQRFTADVQ
+26 AATRRTQRFTADVQ
-40 AQGGVVDRVFHSLG
+40 AQGGAVDRVFHSLG

-288 RLADVLRTFQKRLRE
+288 KLADVLRTFQKRLRE

-388 AASPELRKSGS
+388 AASPELRKAGG

-414 TAKQLA
+414 TTKQLA

-431 PALESGAKGLGTFLT
+431 PALEEGAKGLGAFLT

-491 ALHGPLGPL
+491 ALHGPLAPL
-500 VAKLTDLGST
+500 VSKLTDLGDVSKKSIT
-510 GGSVISALVADLQA
+510 QLVTSLQE
-524 MGTTGAATVKSFTSA
+524 MGTEQTRAAKTFSGLGNAMTNAVAPAAKTVS
-539 GSTLKNTLTI
+539 N
-549 FDRVGTSL
+549 
-557 RNDTT
+557 
-562 PGLLS
+562 
-567 ASRELKAFEPAAALA
+567 ELKTIAPAAQ
-582 SNSVGA
+582 GA
-588 FSKASVNAGTGVFK
+588 GNAITQVSKASAAAGPAVFN
-602 LSTLA
+602 LGTLA
-607 KNAGSALAG
+607 KNAGSRLAG
-616 AFGALLSPANLA
+616 AFAAILSPANLA
-628 LGAVSL
+628 LGAVAL

-639 AAYSQKQAEATQ
+639 AAYSQKQAEVTQ

-743 QNKLDPNVEKVTA
+743 QNKLDPDVEKVTA

-794 KSTDAM
+794 KATDAM

-857 NKIQAIQDEARAFEK
+857 TKIQAIQDEARAFEK

-918 KQMTFTA
+918 KQTTFTA

-933 IEDFINEVSKKGG
+933 VEDFINEVSKKNG

-967 VEASKGVFAI
+967 VEASKGIFAI

-990 GIAQVNTS
+990 GLAQVNTS

-1012 QVLTASKTQGDNTS
+1012 QVLAASKSQSDNTS
-1026 AVMSIYAND
+1026 GVMSIYAND

-1041 EQARRYINSLS
+1041 EQAQRYINSLS

-1057 YYRKHG
+1057 YYMKHN
-1063 ESAQLLPDTFAN
+1063 ESPQLLPDHFAD
-1075 GGIHPP
+1075 GGIRPP
-1081 VFGFANGTENHL
+1081 VYGFANGTENHL

-1152 SASEGQA
+1152 SATEGQA
-1159 ERNSTAQ
+1159 ERSATAQ

>member
-1 MGQLDLG
+1 MSQLDLG

-26 SATRRTQRFTADVQ
+26 AATRRTQRFTADVQ

-68 AGATVGV
+68 AGVTVGV
-75 AALGKNTLSTGLAYN
+75 AALGKNTISTGLAYN

-172 AFVVAQIK
+172 AFVIAQIK

-214 VKAMISKNQIDA
+214 VKTMISKNQIDA

-266 GADLGKMFI
+266 GADIGKMFI

-288 RLADVLRTFQKRLRE
+288 KVADVLRTFQKRLRE
-303 AQGDIEDFL
+303 AQGGVEDFL

-388 AASPELRKSGS
+388 AASPELRKAGG

-414 TAKQLA
+414 TTKQLA

-431 PALESGAKGLGTFLT
+431 PALEEGAKGLGAFLT

-500 VAKLTDLGST
+500 VSKLTDLGDVSKKSIT
-510 GGSVISALVADLQA
+510 QLVTSLQE
-524 MGTTGAATVKSFTSA
+524 MGTEQTRAVKTFSGLGSAMTNAVAPAAKTVS
-539 GSTLKNTLTI
+539 N
-549 FDRVGTSL
+549 
-557 RNDTT
+557 
-562 PGLLS
+562 
-567 ASRELKAFEPAAALA
+567 ELKTIAPAAQ
-582 SNSVGA
+582 GA
-588 FSKASVNAGTGVFK
+588 GNAITQVSKASAAAGPAVFN
-602 LSTLA
+602 LGTLA
-607 KNAGSALAG
+607 KNAGSRLAG
-616 AFGALLSPANLA
+616 AFAAILSPANLA
-628 LGAVSL
+628 LGAVAL

-639 AAYSQKQAEATQ
+639 AAYSQKQAEVTQ

-794 KSTDAM
+794 KATDAM

-857 NKIQAIQDEARAFEK
+857 AKIQAIQDEARAFEK
-872 TSHSQEE
+872 TSHTQEE

-918 KQMTFTA
+918 KQTTFTA

-933 IEDFINEVSKKGG
+933 VEDFINEVSKKNG

-967 VEASKGVFAI
+967 VEASKGIFAI
-977 DANNEPATAKLLA
+977 DANNEPATTKLLA

-1012 QVLTASKTQGDNTS
+1012 QVLSASKSQGDNTS

-1041 EQARRYINSLS
+1041 EQAQRYINSLS

-1075 GGIHPP
+1075 GGIRPP

-1159 ERNSTAQ
+1159 ERSATAQ

>member
-1 MGQLDLG
+1 MSQLDLG

-68 AGATVGV
+68 AATTVGV

-226 DQAIDALTKGMMEKF
+226 DQAIDALTKGMMDKF
-241 GGATDAIKKQWSGAA
+241 GGATDAIKQQWSGAA

-288 RLADVLRTFQKRLRE
+288 KLADVLRTFQKRLRE
-303 AQGDIEDFL
+303 AQGGIEDFL

-399 AFGEAFKPGEKILAS
+399 AFGEAFKPGEKILAT

-446 NISPLAPALVS
+446 NLSPLAPAMVS

-491 ALHGPLGPL
+491 ALHGPLAPL
-500 VAKLTDLGST
+500 VSKLTDLGDVSKKSIT
-510 GGSVISALVADLQA
+510 QLVTSLQE
-524 MGTTGAATVKSFTSA
+524 MGTEQTRAVKTFSGLGNAMTNAVAPAAKTVS
-539 GSTLKNTLTI
+539 N
-549 FDRVGTSL
+549 
-557 RNDTT
+557 
-562 PGLLS
+562 
-567 ASRELKAFEPAAALA
+567 ELKTIAPAAQ
-582 SNSVGA
+582 GA
-588 FSKASVNAGTGVFK
+588 GNAITQVSKASAAAGPAVFN
-602 LSTLA
+602 LGTLA
-607 KNAGSALAG
+607 KNAGSRLAG
-616 AFGALLSPANLA
+616 AFAAILSPANLA
-628 LGAVSL
+628 LGAVAL

-639 AAYSQKQAEATQ
+639 AAYSQKQAEVTQ

-697 YIRAVSGEGEAM
+697 YILAVSGESEAL

-814 LRSADAT
+814 LRSTDAT

-840 KVNVL
+840 KVDVL

-857 NKIQAIQDEARAFEK
+857 TKIQAIQDEARAFEK
-872 TSHSQEE
+872 TSHTQEE

-918 KQMTFTA
+918 KQTTFTA

-933 IEDFINEVSKKGG
+933 VEDFINEVSKKNG

-967 VEASKGVFAI
+967 VEASKGIFAI

-990 GIAQVNTS
+990 GLAQVNTS

-1012 QVLTASKTQGDNTS
+1012 QVLAASKSQSDNTS
-1026 AVMSIYAND
+1026 GVMSIYAND

-1075 GGIHPP
+1075 GGIRPP

-1152 SASEGQA
+1152 SASEGQV
-1159 ERNSTAQ
+1159 ERSATAQ

>member
-1 MGQLDLG
+1 MSQLDLG

-26 SATRRTQRFTADVQ
+26 AATRRTQRFTADVQ
-40 AQGGVVDRVFHSLG
+40 TQGGIVDRVFHSLG

-241 GGATDAIKKQWSGAA
+241 GGATDAIKQQWSGAA

-288 RLADVLRTFQKRLRE
+288 KLADVLRTFQKRLRE
-303 AQGDIEDFL
+303 AQGGIEDFL

-388 AASPELRKSGS
+388 AASPELRKAGG

-431 PALESGAKGLGTFLT
+431 PALEEGAKGLGTFLT

-469 AELASAFANLPTPV
+469 AELAAAFANLPTPV

-500 VAKLTDLGST
+500 VSKLTDLGST
-510 GGSVISALVADLQA
+510 GSRVISSLVAQA
-524 MGTTGAATVKSFTSA
+524 QEMGTVWTRAEKSTA
-539 GSTLKNTLTI
+539 GL
-549 FDRVGTSL
+549 GT
-557 RNDTT
+557 
-562 PGLLS
+562 
-567 ASRELKAFEPAAALA
+567 ALA
-582 SNSVGA
+582 SNIVPAAKSASNELKTFGPAAQSAGNALTDVGKNA
-588 FSKASVNAGTGVFK
+588 ASAGTGVFK

-628 LGAVSL
+628 LGAVTL
-634 LAGAF
+634 LAAAF
-639 AAYSQKQAEATQ
+639 AAYSQKQAETTQ

-665 AVSAHTREVI
+665 AVTANTRELV
-675 RSKAETDGA
+675 RNKAEKDGA
-684 LSAYVALGGAAED
+684 LAAYVALGGAADD
-697 YIRAVSGEGEAM
+697 YVRAVAGEGEAM
-709 ERVNKTLEAKR
+709 ERVNKVLAAKR
-720 EAAAKVETAYMDG
+720 EEAAKTETAYMDG
-733 TNAVSAYNYA
+733 TNAVSAYAYA
-743 QNKLDPNVEKVTA
+743 QNKLDPNVEKVTD
-756 SLQQQSEEL
+756 SLKSQGDEL
-765 QRAQDETR
+765 RRAQDETR
-773 KNTSEAERA
+773 KSVSEAERA
-782 VEAERQRQQAID
+782 VEVERQRQQAID
-794 KSTDAM
+794 KATDAM

-814 LRSADAT
+814 LRNIDAS

-832 KITVDAYG
+832 QVMADANG
-840 KVNVL
+840 KVDIFNQN
-845 DRSNRWFIDGMR
+845 NRWFVQGMR
-857 NKIQAIQDEARAFEK
+857 DKIQAIQDEARAFEK
-872 TSHSQEE
+872 TSHTQEE
-879 AKAKADE
+879 ASAKTQE
-886 WAHSLQEMAEK
+886 WSSALAEMAEK
-897 AGVPKEAVDE
+897 AGVPREQIND
-907 LVKTLGGIPEV
+907 LIKTLGGIPEV

-925 DTEAGKKA
+925 DTEAGKRA
-933 IEDFINEVSKKGG
+933 IEDFINEVSKKNGV
-946 TLTLDAR
+946 LTLDAN
-953 NDPAVEQLAHTLGL
+953 NDPAVTQLAQTLGL
-967 VEASKGVFAI
+967 VEVSTGVFAI
-977 DANNEPATAKLLA
+977 DANREPATAKLIA
-990 GIAQVNTS
+990 GLAQVNTS

-1012 QVLTASKTQGDNTS
+1012 QVLAASKSQGDNTS
-1026 AVMSIYAND
+1026 AAMSIYAND

-1041 EQARRYINSLS
+1041 EQAQRYINSLS

-1075 GGIHPP
+1075 GGIRPP

-1152 SASEGQA
+1152 SATEGQA
-1159 ERNSTAQ
+1159 ERSASAQ

-1184 EYKSEGAAIARLVG
+1184 EYKSEGAALARLVG

>member
-1 MGQLDLG
+1 MSQLDLG

-26 SATRRTQRFTADVQ
+26 AATRRTQRFTADVQ
-40 AQGGVVDRVFHSLG
+40 TQGGVVDRVFHSMG

-68 AGATVGV
+68 AATTVGV

-288 RLADVLRTFQKRLRE
+288 KLADVLRTFQKRLRE

-356 AALMT
+356 AALMA

-388 AASPELRKSGS
+388 AASPELRKAGG

-414 TAKQLA
+414 TTKQLA

-491 ALHGPLGPL
+491 ALHGPLAPL
-500 VAKLTDLGST
+500 VSKLTDLGDVSKK
-510 GGSVISALVADLQA
+510 SISQFV
-524 MGTTGAATVKSFTSA
+524 
-539 GSTLKNTLTI
+539 
-549 FDRVGTSL
+549 TSL
-557 RNDTT
+557 QELGTEQTRAVKNFS
-562 PGLLS
+562 GLGS
-567 ASRELKAFEPAAALA
+567 AMTNAVAPAAKTVSNELKTIAPAAQ
-582 SNSVGA
+582 GA
-588 FSKASVNAGTGVFK
+588 GNAITQVSKASAAAGPAVFN
-602 LSTLA
+602 LGTLA
-607 KNAGSALAG
+607 KNAGSRLAG
-616 AFGALLSPANLA
+616 AFAAILSPANLA
-628 LGAVSL
+628 LGAVAL

-639 AAYSQKQAEATQ
+639 AAYSQKQAEVTQ

-794 KSTDAM
+794 KATDAM

-857 NKIQAIQDEARAFEK
+857 AKIQAIQDEARAFEK
-872 TSHSQEE
+872 TGHTQEE

-933 IEDFINEVSKKGG
+933 VEDFINEVSKKNG

-967 VEASKGVFAI
+967 VEASKGIFAI

-990 GIAQVNTS
+990 GLAQVNTS

-1012 QVLTASKTQGDNTS
+1012 QVLAASKSQSDNTS
-1026 AVMSIYAND
+1026 GVMSIYAND

-1041 EQARRYINSLS
+1041 EQAQRYINSLS

-1057 YYRKHG
+1057 YYMKHN
-1063 ESAQLLPDTFAN
+1063 ESPQLLPDHFAD
-1075 GGIHPP
+1075 GGIRPP

-1152 SASEGQA
+1152 SATEGQV
-1159 ERNSTAQ
+1159 ERSATAQ

-1184 EYKSEGAAIARLVG
+1184 EYKSEGAALARLVG

>member
-1 MGQLDLG
+1 MSQLDLG

-26 SATRRTQRFTADVQ
+26 AATRRTQRFTADVQ

-68 AGATVGV
+68 AATSVGV
-75 AALGKNTLSTGLAYN
+75 AALGKNTISTGLAYN

-266 GADLGKMFI
+266 GADLGKLFI

-288 RLADVLRTFQKRLRE
+288 KLADVLRTFQKRLRE

-318 ISKGLDAANN
+318 ISKGLDAANS

-388 AASPELRKSGS
+388 AASPELRKAGG

-431 PALESGAKGLGTFLT
+431 PALEEGAKGLGTFLT

-463 PVVTAG
+463 PVATAG
-469 AELASAFANLPTPV
+469 AELAAAFANLPTPV
-483 LAAVVALA
+483 LAAVTALA

-500 VAKLTDLGST
+500 VSKFTDLGST
-510 GGSVISALVADLQA
+510 GSRVITNLVAQVQD
-524 MGTTGAATVKSFTSA
+524 MGTAWTRAEKSTTGL
-539 GSTLKNTLTI
+539 ST
-549 FDRVGTSL
+549 
-557 RNDTT
+557 
-562 PGLLS
+562 
-567 ASRELKAFEPAAALA
+567 ALA
-582 SNSVGA
+582 SNIVPAAKSVSNELKTFGPA
-588 FSKASVNAGTGVFK
+588 AQNAGNALTEVGKNAASAGTGVFK

-628 LGAVSL
+628 LGAVTL
-634 LAGAF
+634 LAAAF
-639 AAYSQKQAEATQ
+639 SAYSQKQAETTQ

-665 AVSAHTREVI
+665 AVTAHTRELV
-675 RSKAETDGA
+675 RNKAEQDGA
-684 LSAYVALGGAAED
+684 LAAYVALGGAADD
-697 YIRAVSGEGEAM
+697 YVRAVAGEDEAV
-709 ERVNKTLEAKR
+709 ERVNKTLASKR
-720 EAAAKVETAYMDG
+720 EELKQNELAERAGAPGVALYSGATKELKE
-733 TNAVSAYNYA
+733 NVS
-743 QNKLDPNVEKVTA
+743 KA
-756 SLQQQSEEL
+756 SESLRDQSDEL
-765 QRAQDETR
+765 RRAQDETR
-773 KNTSEAERA
+773 KSTSEAERA

-794 KSTDAM
+794 KATDAM

-807 GSLVDAQ
+807 GSLIDAQ
-814 LRSADAT
+814 LRNIDAS

-832 KITVDAYG
+832 QVVADANG
-840 KVNVL
+840 KVDIFNQN
-845 DRSNRWFIDGMR
+845 NRWFVQGMR
-857 NKIQAIQDEARAFEK
+857 DKIQAIQDEARAFEK
-872 TSHSQEE
+872 TGHTQEE
-879 AKAKADE
+879 AKAKTQE
-886 WAHSLQEMAEK
+886 WSTALAEMAEK
-897 AGVPKEAVDE
+897 AGVPKEQIND
-907 LVKTLGGIPEV
+907 LIRSLGGIPEV
-918 KQMTFTA
+918 KQMVFTA
-925 DTEAGKKA
+925 DTEAGRRA
-933 IEDFINEVSKKGG
+933 IDDFIEATSKKNGV
-946 TLTLDAR
+946 LTLDAN
-953 NDPAVEQLAHTLGL
+953 NDPAVAQLAQTLGL
-967 VEASKGVFAI
+967 VEVSTGVFAI
-977 DANNEPATAKLLA
+977 DANSEPATAKLIA

-1012 QVLTASKTQGDNTS
+1012 QVLAASKSQGDNTS
-1026 AVMSIYAND
+1026 AAMSIYAND
-1035 YASAKA
+1035 YASARA
-1041 EQARRYINSLS
+1041 EQAQRYINSLA

-1075 GGIHPP
+1075 GGIRPP
-1081 VFGFANGTENHL
+1081 VYGFANGTENHL

-1152 SASEGQA
+1152 SATEGQA
-1159 ERNSTAQ
+1159 ERAATAQ

-1184 EYKSEGAAIARLVG
+1184 EYKSEGAALARLVG

>member
-1 MGQLDLG
+1 MSQLDLG

-26 SATRRTQRFTADVQ
+26 AATRRTQRFTTDVQ
-40 AQGGVVDRVFHSLG
+40 AQGGIVDRVFHSLG

-172 AFVVAQIK
+172 AFVIAQIK

-226 DQAIDALTKGMMEKF
+226 DQAIDALTKGMMDKF
-241 GGATDAIKKQWSGAA
+241 GGATDAIKQQWSGAA

-266 GADLGKMFI
+266 GADIGKMFI

-288 RLADVLRTFQKRLRE
+288 KLADVLRTFQKRLRE
-303 AQGDIEDFL
+303 AQGGIEDFL

-388 AASPELRKSGS
+388 AASPELRKAGS

-420 DLAIQLIKDLS
+420 DLAIRLIKDLS

-463 PVVTAG
+463 PVATAG
-469 AELASAFANLPTPV
+469 AELAAAFANLPTPV
-483 LAAVVALA
+483 LAAVTALA

-500 VAKLTDLGST
+500 VSKFTDLGATS
-510 GGSVISALVADLQA
+510 GRVIANLVAQVQD
-524 MGTTGAATVKSFTSA
+524 MGTVWTRVEKSTA
-539 GSTLKNTLTI
+539 G
-549 FDRVGTSL
+549 VG
-557 RNDTT
+557 
-562 PGLLS
+562 
-567 ASRELKAFEPAAALA
+567 AALA
-582 SNSVGA
+582 SNIVPAAKSVSNELKTFGPA
-588 FSKASVNAGTGVFK
+588 AQNAGNALTEVSKASVNAGTGVFK

-628 LGAVSL
+628 LGAVAL

-665 AVSAHTREVI
+665 SVTAHTRELV
-675 RSKAETDGA
+675 RNKAEQDGA
-684 LSAYVALGGAAED
+684 LAAYVALGGAADD
-697 YIRAVSGEGEAM
+697 YVRAVAGEGEAM
-709 ERVNKTLEAKR
+709 ERVNKTLASKR
-720 EAAAKVETAYMDG
+720 EEAAKTETAYMDG
-733 TNAVSAYNYA
+733 TNAVSAYAYA

-794 KSTDAM
+794 KATDAM

-857 NKIQAIQDEARAFEK
+857 AKIQAIQDEARAFEK

-918 KQMTFTA
+918 KQTTFTA

-933 IEDFINEVSKKGG
+933 VEDFINEVSKKNG

-977 DANNEPATAKLLA
+977 DANNEPATAKLIA
-990 GIAQVNTS
+990 GLAQVNTS
-998 TGVMTIDANNNRFQ
+998 TGVMTIDANNNHFQ
-1012 QVLTASKTQGDNTS
+1012 QVLTASKNQGDNTS

-1041 EQARRYINSLS
+1041 EQAQRYINSLS

-1075 GGIHPP
+1075 GGIRPP
-1081 VFGFANGTENHL
+1081 VYGFANGTENHL

-1152 SASEGQA
+1152 SATEGQA
-1159 ERNSTAQ
+1159 ERAATAQ

-1184 EYKSEGAAIARLVG
+1184 EFKSEGAALARLVG

>member
-1 MGQLDLG
+1 MSQLDLG

-26 SATRRTQRFTADVQ
+26 AATRRTQRFTADVQ
-40 AQGGVVDRVFHSLG
+40 AQGGVVDRVFHSMG

-68 AGATVGV
+68 AATTVGV

-180 AAGKITGQDLI
+180 AAGKISGQDLI

-275 DPAGGGRAVEWGN
+275 DPTGGGRAVEWGN
-288 RLADVLRTFQKRLRE
+288 KLADVLRTFQKRLRE
-303 AQGDIEDFL
+303 AQGGVEDFL

-356 AALMT
+356 AALMA

-388 AASPELRKSGS
+388 AASPELRKAGG

-414 TAKQLA
+414 TTKQLA

-491 ALHGPLGPL
+491 ALHGPLAPL
-500 VAKLTDLGST
+500 VSKLTDLGDVSKK
-510 GGSVISALVADLQA
+510 SISQFV
-524 MGTTGAATVKSFTSA
+524 
-539 GSTLKNTLTI
+539 
-549 FDRVGTSL
+549 TSL
-557 RNDTT
+557 QELGTEQTRAVKNFS
-562 PGLLS
+562 GLGS
-567 ASRELKAFEPAAALA
+567 AMTNAVAPAAKTVSNELKTIAPAAQ
-582 SNSVGA
+582 GA
-588 FSKASVNAGTGVFK
+588 GNAITQVSKASAAAGPAVFN
-602 LSTLA
+602 LGTLA
-607 KNAGSALAG
+607 KNAGSRLAG
-616 AFGALLSPANLA
+616 AFAAILSPANLA
-628 LGAVSL
+628 LGAVAL

-639 AAYSQKQAEATQ
+639 AAYSQKQAEVTQ

-794 KSTDAM
+794 KATDAM

-857 NKIQAIQDEARAFEK
+857 AKIQAIQDEARAFEK

-918 KQMTFTA
+918 KQTTFTA

-933 IEDFINEVSKKGG
+933 VEDFINEVSKKNG

-967 VEASKGVFAI
+967 VEASKGIFAI

-990 GIAQVNTS
+990 GLAQVNTS

-1012 QVLTASKTQGDNTS
+1012 QVLAASKSQSDNTS
-1026 AVMSIYAND
+1026 GVMSIYAND

-1041 EQARRYINSLS
+1041 EQAQRYINSLS

-1057 YYRKHG
+1057 YYMKHN
-1063 ESAQLLPDTFAN
+1063 ESPQLLPDTFAN
-1075 GGIHPP
+1075 GGIRPP
-1081 VFGFANGTENHL
+1081 VYGFANGTENHL

-1152 SASEGQA
+1152 SATEGQV
-1159 ERNSTAQ
+1159 ERSATAQ

-1184 EYKSEGAAIARLVG
+1184 EYKSEGAALARLVG